1 MIGGGS
7 LALDLGSAVGYLL
20 LDTSNFK
27 KGLTTA
33 SQDMQTFFDK
43 STKAGDKMTALSSAM
58 GKVGSTLT
66 KTVTLPL
73 VGLGTLSVK
82 TAATFESAMSQV
94 QATMGLTADST
105 ADLNG
110 QTVNTMDALSS
121 LAKQMGAETKFSA
134 TEAAEA
140 INNMAMAGYTVNE
153 IYGALPEV
161 LNLASAGAL
170 DLDYA
175 TQLAANGLNVMGYG
189 TDRLSEL
196 SNKLAVTASSAY
208 GSVSDFGE
216 GLLVA
221 GGAAKSAN
229 LNFTD
234 IFTALGILGDA
245 GISAAEGGTKL
256 RNVILSLY
264 APTDV
269 AAEEL
274 NTLGI
279 QTQDANGN
287 VRDFQ
292 EVLKDLSGALDEL
305 SEADRINAINTI
317 FNKADIAGVN
327 ALLSNCTD
335 RWDELSST
343 IDNAG
348 DAAGQM
354 SDTQLNNLNGQLT
367 ILKSGLEGLAIAFG
381 EALLPLVK
389 DVTAFI
395 QSVVTWLNNL
405 NDEQVQ
411 TITKVLEF
419 AAALGPILLIGSKVV
434 AGLNSIATLITNFA
448 PLVTTFGSTVAG
460 LAAPILAVIA
470 VIAALKLAWD
480 NNFGGMRD
488 KLTEFADTVTDRV
501 TVIANFLQTV
511 FTAFMGVITELWNSN
526 WMNIRLIFEDVWN
539 AIETIFSSV
548 IAVLTNAIS
557 LFLNVITGNWSG
569 AWENIKAIFGAVW
582 DAIVSLLNLGLDSI
596 LNLFGVIL
604 PSIGQAATNAW
615 NAIKTAFVNVWNSI
629 IGWFKTAI
637 NDPEEILLTLVP
649 KMLAAG
655 AQIFN
660 SLWDGLKGVWESITS
675 WVSDCVD
682 WITEKVTF
690 WQNQSD
696 KVSQSSGSTNGSHAS
711 GLDYVPFDG
720 YRATL
725 HQGERVLT
733 QEENKYYNN
742 GYRSGGNTFNFYS
755 PEAIDAVTAAREFKK
770 VQRQLAEGVS

>member
-1 MIGGGS
+1 M
-7 LALDLGSAVGYLL
+7 ALDLGSAVGYLL

-58 GKVGSTLT
+58 RKTGSTLT

-73 VGLGTLSVK
+73 VGLGTVSVK

-105 ADLNG
+105 SELKG
-110 QTVNTMDALSS
+110 QTVNTMDSLSS

-140 INNMAMAGYTVNE
+140 LNNMAMAGYDVNE
-153 IYGALPEV
+153 IYDALPEV

-234 IFTALGILGDA
+234 TFTALGILGDA
-245 GISAAEGGTKL
+245 GISASEGGTKL

-264 APTDV
+264 APTDI

-274 NTLGI
+274 KTLGI
-279 QTQDANGN
+279 QTKDADGN
-287 VRDFQ
+287 VRNFQ
-292 EVLKDLSGALDEL
+292 DVLKDLSGALDGL
-305 SEADRINAINTI
+305 SESDRLNAINTI

-348 DAAGQM
+348 DAAEQM
-354 SDTQLNNLNGQLT
+354 SDTQLDNLNGQLT

-389 DVTAFI
+389 DVTAAI
-395 QSVVTWLNNL
+395 QAIVTWLNNL

-434 AGLNSIATLITNFA
+434 AGLNSIVTLITNFV
-448 PLVTTFGSTVAG
+448 PLVTAFGSTVAG

-470 VIAALKLAWD
+470 VIAAIKLAWD
-480 NNFGGMRD
+480 TNFGGMRD
-488 KLTEFADTVTDRV
+488 TLTEFMDTVIDRV
-501 TVIANFLQTV
+501 TVIVEFLQTI
-511 FTAFMGVITELWNSN
+511 FTAFIGVFIDNWQSN
-526 WMNIRLIFEDVWN
+526 WINIRLIFEETWN
-539 AIETIFSSV
+539 AIETVFGSV
-548 IAVLTNAIS
+548 IKVITNALS
-557 LFLNVITGNWSG
+557 LFLNVITLNWSG
-569 AWENIKAIFGAVW
+569 AWENIKSIFSAVW
-582 DAIVSLLNLGLDSI
+582 DAIGSLLNFALDLI
-596 LNLFGVIL
+596 LNDFVVVIPTLFM
-604 PSIGQAATNAW
+604 AATNAW
-615 NAIKTAFVNVWNSI
+615 NSIKDAFSQVWNAITS
-629 IGWFKTAI
+629 WFSGAI
-637 NDPEEILLTLVP
+637 NDPVRTVESI
-649 KMLAAG
+649 AG
-655 AQIFN
+655 ALFNAGVSIFS

-690 WQNQSD
+690 WQKQSD

-733 QEENKYYNN
+733 QEENKYYNS
-742 GYRSGGNTFNFYS
+742 GYRSGGDTFNFYS

>member
-1 MIGGGS
+1 M
-7 LALDLGSAVGYLL
+7 ALDLGSAVGYLL

-43 STKAGDKMTALSSAM
+43 STKAGDKMTALSSSM

-105 ADLNG
+105 SELNG

-140 INNMAMAGYTVNE
+140 INNMAMAGYGVNE

-229 LNFTD
+229 LDFTD

-264 APTDV
+264 APTDT

-292 EVLKDLSGALDEL
+292 DVLKDLSGALDGL
-305 SEADRINAINTI
+305 SESDRLNAINTI

-367 ILKSGLEGLAIAFG
+367 ILKSGLEGLGIAFG

-395 QSVVTWLNNL
+395 QSIVTWLNGL

-411 TITKVLEF
+411 TISRILEI
-419 AAALGPILLIGSKVV
+419 AAAVGPLLLIGSKVV
-434 AGLNSIATLITNFA
+434 NGLNSIATLVANFA
-448 PLVTTFGSTVAG
+448 PLLTTFGSTVAG
-460 LAAPILAVIA
+460 LAVPILAVVA

-480 NNFGGMRD
+480 TNFGGMRD
-488 KLTEFADTVTDRV
+488 TLTEFIDTVTDRV
-501 TVIANFLQTV
+501 TVIAEFLQTI
-511 FTAFMGVITELWNSN
+511 FTAFMGVLTNIWQSN

-539 AIETIFSSV
+539 VIETVFGSV
-548 IAVLTNAIS
+548 IEVITNALS

-569 AWENIKAIFGAVW
+569 AWENIKSIFSAVW
-582 DAIVSLLNLGLDSI
+582 DAIGSLLNLALDLI
-596 LNLFGVIL
+596 LNAFVVVIPKLFM
-604 PSIGQAATNAW
+604 AATNAW
-615 NAIKTAFVNVWNSI
+615 NSIKDAFSQVWDAIMS
-629 IGWFKTAI
+629 WFGEAI
-637 NDPEEILLTLVP
+637 NDPVGTVESI
-649 KMLAAG
+649 AG
-655 AQIFN
+655 ALFDAGASIFN
-660 SLWDGLKGVWESITS
+660 SLWDGLKSIWEGIVS
-675 WVSDCVD
+675 WVEDCVN
-682 WITEKVTF
+682 WISEKVKF
-690 WQNQSD
+690 WRDQSN
-696 KVSQSSGSTNGSHAS
+696 KVAQSSGSSNGSHAS

-733 QEENKYYNN
+733 QEENKRYNN
-742 GYRSGGNTFNFYS
+742 GYRSGGDTFNFYS

>member
-1 MIGGGS
+1 M
-7 LALDLGSAVGYLL
+7 ALDLGSAVGYLL
-20 LDTSNFK
+20 LDTSSFK

-43 STKAGDKMTALSSAM
+43 SAKAGDKMTALSSAM

-110 QTVNTMDALSS
+110 KTVNTMDSLSS

-134 TEAAEA
+134 TEAAAA
-140 INNMAMAGYTVNE
+140 INNMAMAGYNVNE

-229 LNFTD
+229 LDFTD

-245 GISAAEGGTKL
+245 GISASEGGTKL

-274 NTLGI
+274 KTLGI
-279 QTQDANGN
+279 KTKDADGN
-287 VRDFQ
+287 VRNFQ
-292 EVLKDLSGALDEL
+292 DVLKDLSGALDGL
-305 SEADRINAINTI
+305 SESDRLNAINTI

-434 AGLNSIATLITNFA
+434 AGLNSIVTLITNFV
-448 PLVTTFGSTVAG
+448 PLVTAFGSTVAG

-470 VIAALKLAWD
+470 VIAAIKLAWD
-480 NNFGGMRD
+480 TNFGGMRD
-488 KLTEFADTVTDRV
+488 TLTEFMDTVIDRV
-501 TVIANFLQTV
+501 TVIVEFLQTI
-511 FTAFMGVITELWNSN
+511 FTAFIGVFIDNWQSN
-526 WMNIRLIFEDVWN
+526 WINIRLIFEETWN
-539 AIETIFSSV
+539 AIETVFGSV
-548 IAVLTNAIS
+548 IKVITNALS
-557 LFLNVITGNWSG
+557 LFLNVITLNWSG
-569 AWENIKAIFGAVW
+569 AWENIKSIFIAVW
-582 DAIVSLLNLGLDSI
+582 DAIGSLLNLALDLI
-596 LNLFGVIL
+596 LNDFVVVIPTLFM
-604 PSIGQAATNAW
+604 AATNAW
-615 NAIKTAFVNVWNSI
+615 NSIKDAFSQVWNAITS
-629 IGWFKTAI
+629 WFSGAI
-637 NDPEEILLTLVP
+637 NDPVRTVESI
-649 KMLAAG
+649 AG
-655 AQIFN
+655 ALFNAGVSIFN

-690 WQNQSD
+690 WQKESD

-742 GYRSGGNTFNFYS
+742 GYRSGGDTFNFYS

>member
-1 MIGGGS
+1 M
-7 LALDLGSAVGYLL
+7 ALDLGSAVGYLL
-20 LDTSNFK
+20 LDTSSFR

-43 STKAGDKMTALSSAM
+43 SAKAGDKMTALSSAM
-58 GKVGSTLT
+58 GKAGSTLT

-73 VGLGTLSVK
+73 VGLGTISVK

-105 ADLNG
+105 SELKG
-110 QTVNTMDALSS
+110 QTVNTMDSLSS

-140 INNMAMAGYTVNE
+140 INNMAMAGYDVNE
-153 IYGALPEV
+153 VYDALPEV

-229 LNFTD
+229 LDFTD

-245 GISAAEGGTKL
+245 GISASEGGTKL

-264 APTDV
+264 APTDTG
-269 AAEEL
+269 AQKLEA
-274 NTLGI
+274 LGV
-279 QTQDANGN
+279 QTQDADGN

-292 EVLKDLSGALDEL
+292 DVLKDLSGALDGL
-305 SEADRINAINTI
+305 SESDRLNAINTI

-354 SDTQLNNLNGQLT
+354 SETQLDNLNGQLT

-395 QSVVTWLNNL
+395 QSLVTWLNNL
-405 NDEQVQ
+405 DESQVQ
-411 TITKVLEF
+411 TITKILEL
-419 AAALGPILLIGSKVV
+419 AAAIGPILLIGSKIV
-434 AGLNSIATLITNFA
+434 AGINMLTTLF
-448 PLVTTFGSTVAG
+448 TTFGPIVATIGSTVAG
-460 LAAPILAVIA
+460 IAAPILAVIA
-470 VIAALKLAWD
+470 AIVALKLAWD
-480 NNFGGMRD
+480 TNFGGMRD
-488 KLTEFADTVTDRV
+488 TIMNFISTVIDRV
-501 TVIANFLQTV
+501 TVIASFLQSA
-511 FTAFMGVITELWNSN
+511 FTTMMTVITGLWNSN

-539 AIETIFSSV
+539 AIETIFGSV
-548 IAVLTNAIS
+548 VTILTSAIS

-582 DAIVSLLNLGLDSI
+582 DAIVSLLNLGLDAI

-615 NAIKTAFVNVWNSI
+615 NAIKDAFLNVWDAIMS
-629 IGWFKTAI
+629 WFKEAI
-637 NDPEEILLTLVP
+637 HDPEETILGIADALFN
-649 KMLAAG
+649 AG
-655 AQIFN
+655 ASIFT
-660 SLWDGLKGVWESITS
+660 SLWDGLKSIWSSITS
-675 WVSDCVD
+675 WVSDCVG
-682 WITEKVTF
+682 WITEKVSF
-690 WQNQSD
+690 WQDQSS
-696 KVSQSSGSTNGSHAS
+696 KVSQSSGSSNGSHAS

-733 QEENKYYNN
+733 QEENKLYNN
-742 GYRSGGNTFNFYS
+742 GYRSGGDTFNFYS

>member
-1 MIGGGS
+1 M
-7 LALDLGSAVGYLL
+7 ALDLGSAVGYLL
-20 LDTSNFK
+20 LDTSSFK

-58 GKVGSTLT
+58 GKAGSTLT

-73 VGLGTLSVK
+73 VGLGTISVK

-105 ADLNG
+105 SELKG
-110 QTVNTMDALSS
+110 QTVNTMDSLSS

-140 INNMAMAGYTVNE
+140 INNMAMAGYDVNE

-170 DLDYA
+170 DLDYT

-229 LNFTD
+229 LDFTD

-245 GISAAEGGTKL
+245 GISASEGGTKL

-264 APTDV
+264 APTDT

-274 NTLGI
+274 KTLGI
-279 QTQDANGN
+279 QTQDADGN
-287 VRDFQ
+287 VRNFQ
-292 EVLKDLSGALDEL
+292 DVLKELSGALDGL
-305 SEADRINAINTI
+305 SESDRLNAINTI

-354 SDTQLNNLNGQLT
+354 SDTQLDNLNGQLT

-395 QSVVTWLNNL
+395 QSLVTWLNNL
-405 NDEQVQ
+405 DESQVQ
-411 TITKVLEF
+411 TIARILEL
-419 AAALGPILLIGSKVV
+419 AAAIGPILLIGSKIV
-434 AGLNSIATLITNFA
+434 AGINMLTTLF
-448 PLVTTFGSTVAG
+448 TTFGPIVATIGSTVAG
-460 LAAPILAVIA
+460 IAAPILAVIA
-470 VIAALKLAWD
+470 AIVALKLAWD
-480 NNFGGMRD
+480 TNFGGMRD
-488 KLTEFADTVTDRV
+488 TIMSFISTVIDRV
-501 TVIANFLQTV
+501 TVIASFLQSA
-511 FTAFMGVITELWNSN
+511 FTAMMAIITELWNSN

-539 AIETIFSSV
+539 AIETIFGSV
-548 IAVLTNAIS
+548 VTIITSAIS

-582 DAIVSLLNLGLDSI
+582 DAIVSLLNLGLDAI

-615 NAIKTAFVNVWNSI
+615 NAIKDAFLNVWDAIMS
-629 IGWFKTAI
+629 WFKEAI
-637 NDPEEILLTLVP
+637 HDPEETILGIADALFN
-649 KMLAAG
+649 AG
-655 AQIFN
+655 ASIFT
-660 SLWDGLKGVWESITS
+660 SLWNGLKSIWSSITS
-675 WVSDCVD
+675 WVSDCVS
-682 WITEKVTF
+682 WITEKVSF
-690 WQNQSD
+690 WQDQSS
-696 KVSQSSGSTNGSHAS
+696 KVSQSSGSSNGSHAS

-733 QEENKYYNN
+733 QEENKRYNN
-742 GYRSGGNTFNFYS
+742 GYRSGGDTFNFYS
-755 PEAIDAVTAAREFKK
+755 PESIDAVTAAREFKK

>member
-1 MIGGGS
+1 M
-7 LALDLGSAVGYLL
+7 ALDLGSAVGYLL
-20 LDTSNFK
+20 LDTSSFR

-43 STKAGDKMTALSSAM
+43 SAKAGDKMTALSSAM
-58 GKVGSTLT
+58 GKAGSTLT

-73 VGLGTLSVK
+73 VGLGTISVK

-105 ADLNG
+105 SELKG
-110 QTVNTMDALSS
+110 QTVNTMDSLSS

-140 INNMAMAGYTVNE
+140 INNMAMAGYDVNE
-153 IYGALPEV
+153 VYDALPEV

-229 LNFTD
+229 LDFTD

-245 GISAAEGGTKL
+245 GISASEGGTKL

-264 APTDV
+264 APTDI
-269 AAEEL
+269 AAKEL
-274 NTLGI
+274 KTLGI
-279 QTQDANGN
+279 QTKDADGN
-287 VRDFQ
+287 VRNFQ
-292 EVLKDLSGALDEL
+292 DVLKDLNGALDGL
-305 SEADRINAINTI
+305 SEPDRLNAINTI

-354 SDTQLNNLNGQLT
+354 SDTQLDNLNGQLT

-395 QSVVTWLNNL
+395 QSIVTWLNNL
-405 NDEQVQ
+405 NESQVQ
-411 TITKVLEF
+411 TIARILEL
-419 AAALGPILLIGSKVV
+419 AAAIGPILLIGSKIV
-434 AGLNSIATLITNFA
+434 AGINMLTTLF
-448 PLVTTFGSTVAG
+448 TTFGPIVATIGTTVAG
-460 LAAPILAVIA
+460 IAAPILAVIA
-470 VIAALKLAWD
+470 AIVALKLAWD
-480 NNFGGMRD
+480 TNFGGMRD
-488 KLTEFADTVTDRV
+488 TIMSFISTVIDRV
-501 TVIANFLQTV
+501 TVIASFLQSA
-511 FTAFMGVITELWNSN
+511 FTTMMTIITELWNSN

-539 AIETIFSSV
+539 AIETIFGSV
-548 IAVLTNAIS
+548 VTIITSAIS

-582 DAIVSLLNLGLDSI
+582 DAIVSLLNLGLDAI

-615 NAIKTAFVNVWNSI
+615 NAIKDAFLNVWDAIMS
-629 IGWFKTAI
+629 WFKEAI
-637 NDPEEILLTLVP
+637 HDPEETILGIADALFN
-649 KMLAAG
+649 AG
-655 AQIFN
+655 ASIFT
-660 SLWDGLKGVWESITS
+660 SLWNGLKSIWSSITS
-675 WVSDCVD
+675 WVSDCVS
-682 WITEKVTF
+682 WITEKVSF
-690 WQNQSD
+690 WQDQSS
-696 KVSQSSGSTNGSHAS
+696 KVSQSSGSSNGSHAS

-733 QEENKYYNN
+733 KEENKRYNN
-742 GYRSGGNTFNFYS
+742 GYRSGGDTFNFYS
-755 PEAIDAVTAAREFKK
+755 PESIDAVTAAREFKK

>member
-1 MIGGGS
+1 M
-7 LALDLGSAVGYLL
+7 ALDLGSAVGYLL
-20 LDTSNFK
+20 LDTSSFK

-43 STKAGDKMTALSSAM
+43 SAKAGDKMTALSSAM

-105 ADLNG
+105 SELNG

-134 TEAAEA
+134 TEAAAA
-140 INNMAMAGYTVNE
+140 INNMAMAGYNVNE

-229 LNFTD
+229 LDFTD

-245 GISAAEGGTKL
+245 GISASEGGTKL

-279 QTQDANGN
+279 QTKDADGN
-287 VRDFQ
+287 VRNFQ
-292 EVLKDLSGALDEL
+292 DVLKDLSGALDGL
-305 SEADRINAINTI
+305 SESDRLNAINTI

-448 PLVTTFGSTVAG
+448 PLVSAFGSTIAG
-460 LAAPILAVIA
+460 LAAPILAVIGII
-470 VIAALKLAWD
+470 VALKLAWD

-690 WQNQSD
+690 WQDQSS

-733 QEENKYYNN
+733 QEENKYYNS
-742 GYRSGGNTFNFYS
+742 GYRSGGDTFNFYS

>member
-1 MIGGGS
+1 M
-7 LALDLGSAVGYLL
+7 ALDLGSAVGYLL

-105 ADLNG
+105 SELNG
-110 QTVNTMDALSS
+110 QTVNTMDSLSS

-140 INNMAMAGYTVNE
+140 INNMAMAGYDVNE

-229 LNFTD
+229 LDFTD

-264 APTDV
+264 APTDT
-269 AAEEL
+269 AAKEL
-274 NTLGI
+274 STLGI
-279 QTQDANGN
+279 ETQDTNGN

-292 EVLKDLSGALDEL
+292 DVLKDLSGALDGL
-305 SEADRINAINTI
+305 SESDRLEAINTI

-335 RWDELSST
+335 RWDELSAT

-354 SDTQLNNLNGQLT
+354 SETQLDNLNGQLT

-395 QSVVTWLNNL
+395 QNVVTWLNNL

-411 TITKVLEF
+411 TITRILEI
-419 AAALGPILLIGSKVV
+419 AAAVGPILLIGSKVV
-434 AGLNSIATLITNFA
+434 AGLNSIATLIGNFA

-470 VIAALKLAWD
+470 VIVALKLAWD
-480 NNFGGMRD
+480 TNFGGMRD
-488 KLTEFADTVTDRV
+488 TLTEFISTVTDRV
-501 TVIANFLQTV
+501 TVIAEFLQTV

-539 AIETIFSSV
+539 AIETIFGSV
-548 IAVLTNAIS
+548 VTVITSALS
-557 LFLNVITGNWSG
+557 LFLNIITGNWSG
-569 AWENIKAIFGAVW
+569 AWENIKSIFSAVW
-582 DAIVSLLNLGLDSI
+582 DAIVSVFNLALDAI

-604 PSIGQAATNAW
+604 PSIGQAATNVI
-615 NAIKTAFVNVWNSI
+615 NAVSDAFVNAWNSI
-629 IGWFKTAI
+629 VEWFTTAVQ
-637 NDPEEILLTLVP
+637 DPVQTIESI
-649 KMLAAG
+649 KDAMFSAG
-655 AQIFN
+655 ASAFTA
-660 SLWDGLKGVWESITS
+660 LWDGLKGIWESITS
-675 WVSDCVD
+675 WVSECVS
-682 WITEKVTF
+682 WITKKVKF
-690 WQNQSD
+690 WQDQSG
-696 KVSQSSGSTNGSHAS
+696 KVSQSSGSNGSHAS

-733 QEENKYYNN
+733 QEENKRYSS
-742 GYRSGGNTFNFYS
+742 GYGSGGDTFNFYS

>member
-1 MIGGGS
+1 M
-7 LALDLGSAVGYLL
+7 ALDLGSAVGYLL

-58 GKVGSTLT
+58 RKVGSTLT

-110 QTVNTMDALSS
+110 QTVNTMDSLSS

-140 INNMAMAGYTVNE
+140 INNMAMAGYDVNE

-229 LNFTD
+229 LDFTD

-279 QTQDANGN
+279 QTQDADGN

-292 EVLKDLSGALDEL
+292 EVLKDLSGALDGL
-305 SEADRINAINTI
+305 SESDRLNAINTI

-381 EALLPLVK
+381 EAFLPLVK
-389 DVTAFI
+389 DVTEFI
-395 QSVVTWLNNL
+395 QNVVTWLNNL

-411 TITKVLEF
+411 TIARILEV
-419 AAALGPILLIGSKVV
+419 AAAVGPLLLIGSKVV
-434 AGLNSIATLITNFA
+434 AGINALTTLFTNFGPIVATFGTTLAGIAT
-448 PLVTTFGSTVAG
+448 
-460 LAAPILAVIA
+460 PILAVVA

-480 NNFGGMRD
+480 TNFGGMQD
-488 KLTEFADTVTDRV
+488 TITMFISTVTDRV
-501 TVIANFLQTV
+501 TVIAKFLQKA
-511 FTAFMGVITELWNSN
+511 FTAFMSVITKLWNSN

-539 AIETIFSSV
+539 AIETIFGSV
-548 IAVLTNAIS
+548 VTVITSALS
-557 LFLNVITGNWSG
+557 LFLNLITGNWSG
-569 AWENIKAIFGAVW
+569 AWENIKSIFSAVW
-582 DAIVSLLNLGLDSI
+582 DAIGSLLTLALDRI
-596 LNLFGVIL
+596 LNAFVVIIPSLFM
-604 PSIGQAATNAW
+604 AATNAW
-615 NAIKTAFVNVWNSI
+615 NSIKDAFSQVWDAIIS
-629 IGWFKTAI
+629 WFNGAI
-637 NDPEEILLTLVP
+637 NDPVGTVESIAVALFN
-649 KMLAAG
+649 AG
-655 AQIFN
+655 ASIFN
-660 SLWDGLKGVWESITS
+660 SLWEGLKSIWGGITS
-675 WVSDCVD
+675 WVEGCVS
-682 WITEKVTF
+682 WISEKVQF
-690 WQNQSD
+690 WRDQSN
-696 KVSQSSGSTNGSHAS
+696 KVAQSSGSSNGSHAS

-733 QEENKYYNN
+733 QEENKRYNN
-742 GYRSGGNTFNFYS
+742 GYRSGGDTFNFYS
-755 PEAIDAVTAAREFKK
+755 PQAIDAVTAAREFKK

>member
-1 MIGGGS
+1 M
-7 LALDLGSAVGYLL
+7 ALDLGSAVGYLL
-20 LDTSNFK
+20 LDTSSFK
-27 KGLTTA
+27 KGLATA

-58 GKVGSTLT
+58 GKTGSTLT

-73 VGLGTLSVK
+73 VGLGTVSVK

-105 ADLNG
+105 SELKG
-110 QTVNTMDALSS
+110 QTVNTMDSLSS

-140 INNMAMAGYTVNE
+140 INNMAMAGYNVNE
-153 IYGALPEV
+153 VYDALPEV

-229 LNFTD
+229 LDFTD

-245 GISAAEGGTKL
+245 GISASEGGTKL

-264 APTDV
+264 APTDI
-269 AAEEL
+269 AAKEL
-274 NTLGI
+274 KTLGI
-279 QTQDANGN
+279 QTKDADGN
-287 VRDFQ
+287 VRNFQ
-292 EVLKDLSGALDEL
+292 DVLKDLNGAFDGL
-305 SEADRINAINTI
+305 SESDRLNAINTI

-354 SDTQLNNLNGQLT
+354 SDTQLDNLNGQLT

-395 QSVVTWLNNL
+395 QSIVTWLNNL
-405 NDEQVQ
+405 NESQVQ
-411 TITKVLEF
+411 TIARILEL
-419 AAALGPILLIGSKVV
+419 AAAIGPILLIGSKIV
-434 AGLNSIATLITNFA
+434 AGINMLTTLF
-448 PLVTTFGSTVAG
+448 TTFGPIVATIGTTVAG
-460 LAAPILAVIA
+460 IAAPILAVIA
-470 VIAALKLAWD
+470 AIVALKLAWD
-480 NNFGGMRD
+480 TNFGGMRD
-488 KLTEFADTVTDRV
+488 TIMSFISTVIDRV
-501 TVIANFLQTV
+501 TVIASFLQSA
-511 FTAFMGVITELWNSN
+511 FTTMMTIITELWNSN

-539 AIETIFSSV
+539 AIETIFGSV
-548 IAVLTNAIS
+548 VTIITSAIS

-582 DAIVSLLNLGLDSI
+582 DAIVSLLNLGLDAI

-615 NAIKTAFVNVWNSI
+615 NAIKDAFLNVWDAIMS
-629 IGWFKTAI
+629 WFKEAI
-637 NDPEEILLTLVP
+637 HDPEETIFGIADALFN
-649 KMLAAG
+649 AG
-655 AQIFN
+655 ASIFT
-660 SLWDGLKGVWESITS
+660 SLWNGLKSIWSSITS
-675 WVSDCVD
+675 WVSDCVS
-682 WITEKVTF
+682 WITEKVSF
-690 WQNQSD
+690 WQDQSS
-696 KVSQSSGSTNGSHAS
+696 KVSQSSGSSNGSHAS

-733 QEENKYYNN
+733 QEENKRYNN
-742 GYRSGGNTFNFYS
+742 GYRSGGDTFNFYS
-755 PEAIDAVTAAREFKK
+755 PESIDAVTAAREFKK

>member
-1 MIGGGS
+1 M
-7 LALDLGSAVGYLL
+7 ALDLGSAVGYLL
-20 LDTSNFK
+20 LDTSSFK
-27 KGLTTA
+27 KGLATA

-82 TAATFESAMSQV
+82 TASTFESAMSQV

-105 ADLNG
+105 SELNG

-140 INNMAMAGYTVNE
+140 INNMAMAGYSVE
-153 IYGALPEV
+153 EVYSALPEV

-170 DLDYA
+170 NLDYA

-189 TDRLSEL
+189 TDHLSEL

-292 EVLKDLSGALDEL
+292 EVLKDLSGALDGL

-448 PLVTTFGSTVAG
+448 PLVTTFGSTIAG

-470 VIAALKLAWD
+470 IIVALKLAWD

-548 IAVLTNAIS
+548 IAILTNAIS

-690 WQNQSD
+690 WQNQSN

-733 QEENKYYNN
+733 QEENKYYNS

-755 PEAIDAVTAAREFKK
+755 PEAIDAITAAREFKK

>member
-1 MIGGGS
+1 M
-7 LALDLGSAVGYLL
+7 ALDLGSAVGYLL
-20 LDTSNFK
+20 LDTSSFK
-27 KGLTTA
+27 KGLATA

-58 GKVGSTLT
+58 GKTGSTLT

-73 VGLGTLSVK
+73 VGLGTVSVK

-105 ADLNG
+105 SELKG
-110 QTVNTMDALSS
+110 QTVNTMDSLSS

-140 INNMAMAGYTVNE
+140 INNMAMAGYDVNE
-153 IYGALPEV
+153 VYDALPEV

-170 DLDYA
+170 NLDYA

-245 GISAAEGGTKL
+245 GISASEGGTKL

-264 APTDV
+264 APTDT

-274 NTLGI
+274 KTLGI
-279 QTQDANGN
+279 QTKDADGN
-287 VRDFQ
+287 VQNFQ
-292 EVLKDLSGALDEL
+292 DVLKNLSGALDGL
-305 SEADRINAINTI
+305 SESDRLNAINTI

-354 SDTQLNNLNGQLT
+354 SDTHLDNLNGQLT

-395 QSVVTWLNNL
+395 QSIVTWLNNL
-405 NDEQVQ
+405 NESQVQ
-411 TITKVLEF
+411 TIARILEL
-419 AAALGPILLIGSKVV
+419 AAAIGPILLIGSKIV
-434 AGLNSIATLITNFA
+434 AGINMLTTLF
-448 PLVTTFGSTVAG
+448 TTFGPIVATIGTTVAG
-460 LAAPILAVIA
+460 IAAPILAVIA
-470 VIAALKLAWD
+470 AIVALKLAWD
-480 NNFGGMRD
+480 TNFGDMRD
-488 KLTEFADTVTDRV
+488 TIMSFISTVIDRV
-501 TVIANFLQTV
+501 TVIASFLQSA
-511 FTAFMGVITELWNSN
+511 FTTMMTIITELWNSN

-539 AIETIFSSV
+539 AIETIFGSV
-548 IAVLTNAIS
+548 VTIITSAIS

-582 DAIVSLLNLGLDSI
+582 DAIVSLLNLGLDAI

-615 NAIKTAFVNVWNSI
+615 NAIKDAFLNVWDAIMS
-629 IGWFKTAI
+629 WFKEAI
-637 NDPEEILLTLVP
+637 HDPEETILGIADALFN
-649 KMLAAG
+649 AG
-655 AQIFN
+655 ASIFT
-660 SLWDGLKGVWESITS
+660 SLWNGLKSIWSSITS
-675 WVSDCVD
+675 WVSDCVS
-682 WITEKVTF
+682 WITEKVSF
-690 WQNQSD
+690 WQDQSS
-696 KVSQSSGSTNGSHAS
+696 KVSQSSGSSNGSHAS

-733 QEENKYYNN
+733 QEENKYYNS
-742 GYRSGGNTFNFYS
+742 GYRSGGDTFNFYS
-755 PEAIDAVTAAREFKK
+755 PESIDAVTAAREFKK

>member
-1 MIGGGS
+1 M
-7 LALDLGSAVGYLL
+7 ALDLGSAVGYLL

-58 GKVGSTLT
+58 RKTGSTLT

-73 VGLGTLSVK
+73 VGLGTVSVK

-105 ADLNG
+105 SELKG
-110 QTVNTMDALSS
+110 QTVNTMDSLSS

-140 INNMAMAGYTVNE
+140 LNNMAMAGYDVNE
-153 IYGALPEV
+153 IYDALPEV

-234 IFTALGILGDA
+234 TFTALGILGDA
-245 GISAAEGGTKL
+245 GISASEGGTKL

-264 APTDV
+264 APTDI

-274 NTLGI
+274 KTLGI
-279 QTQDANGN
+279 QTKDADGN
-287 VRDFQ
+287 VRNFQ
-292 EVLKDLSGALDEL
+292 DVLKDLSGALDGL
-305 SEADRINAINTI
+305 SESDRLNAINTI

-348 DAAGQM
+348 DAAEQM
-354 SDTQLNNLNGQLT
+354 SDTQLDNLNGQLT

-389 DVTAFI
+389 DVTAAI
-395 QSVVTWLNNL
+395 QAIVTWLNNL

-434 AGLNSIATLITNFA
+434 AGLNSIVTLITNFV
-448 PLVTTFGSTVAG
+448 PLVTAFGSTVAG

-470 VIAALKLAWD
+470 VIAAIKLAWD
-480 NNFGGMRD
+480 TNFGGMRD
-488 KLTEFADTVTDRV
+488 TLTEFMDTVIDRV
-501 TVIANFLQTV
+501 TVIVEFLQTI
-511 FTAFMGVITELWNSN
+511 FTAFIGVFIDNWQSN
-526 WMNIRLIFEDVWN
+526 WINIRLIFEETWN
-539 AIETIFSSV
+539 AIETVFGSV
-548 IAVLTNAIS
+548 IKVITNALS
-557 LFLNVITGNWSG
+557 LFLNVITLNWSG
-569 AWENIKAIFGAVW
+569 AWENIKSIFSAVW
-582 DAIVSLLNLGLDSI
+582 DAIGSLLNLALDLI
-596 LNLFGVIL
+596 LNDFVVVIPTLFM
-604 PSIGQAATNAW
+604 AATNAW
-615 NAIKTAFVNVWNSI
+615 NSIKDAFSQVWNAITS
-629 IGWFKTAI
+629 WFSGAI
-637 NDPEEILLTLVP
+637 NDPVRTVESI
-649 KMLAAG
+649 AG
-655 AQIFN
+655 ALFNAGVSIFS

-690 WQNQSD
+690 WQKQSD

-733 QEENKYYNN
+733 QEENKYYNS
-742 GYRSGGNTFNFYS
+742 GYRSGGDTFNFYS

>member
-1 MIGGGS
+1 M
-7 LALDLGSAVGYLL
+7 ALDLGSAVGYLL
-20 LDTSNFK
+20 LDTSSFK
-27 KGLTTA
+27 KGLATA

-94 QATMGLTADST
+94 QATMGLTKDST
-105 ADLNG
+105 AELNG
-110 QTVNTMDALSS
+110 QTVNTMDSLSS

-140 INNMAMAGYTVNE
+140 INNMAMAGYSVDE
-153 IYGALPEV
+153 VYSALPEV

-170 DLDYA
+170 NLDYA

-189 TDRLSEL
+189 TDRLAEL

-229 LNFTD
+229 LDFTD

-245 GISAAEGGTKL
+245 GISASEGGTKL

-264 APTDV
+264 APTDT

-274 NTLGI
+274 ETLGI
-279 QTQDANGN
+279 QTQDADGN
-287 VRDFQ
+287 VRSFQ
-292 EVLKDLSGALDEL
+292 DVLKELSGALDGL
-305 SEADRINAINTI
+305 SESDRLNAINTI

-354 SDTQLNNLNGQLT
+354 SETQLDNLNGQLT

-389 DVTAFI
+389 DVTAAI
-395 QSVVTWLNNL
+395 QAIVTWLNSL

-411 TITKVLEF
+411 TITRILEV
-419 AAALGPILLIGSKVV
+419 AAAVGPLLLIGSKVV
-434 AGLNSIATLITNFA
+434 AGLNSIAYLITNFA
-448 PLVTTFGSTVAG
+448 PLVTAFGSTVAG

-480 NNFGGMRD
+480 TNFGGMQD
-488 KLTEFADTVTDRV
+488 TLTEFIATVTDRV
-501 TVIANFLQTV
+501 TVIAEFLQTI
-511 FTAFMGVITELWNSN
+511 FTAFISVFIDNWQSN
-526 WMNIRLIFEDVWN
+526 WINIRLIFEDTWN
-539 AIETIFSSV
+539 AIETVFGSV
-548 IAVLTNAIS
+548 IEVITNVLS
-557 LFLNVITGNWSG
+557 LFLNVITLNWSG
-569 AWENIKAIFGAVW
+569 AWENIKSIFSAVW
-582 DAIVSLLNLGLDSI
+582 DAIGSLLNLALDLI
-596 LNLFGVIL
+596 LNDFIVVIPTLFM
-604 PSIGQAATNAW
+604 AATNAW
-615 NAIKTAFVNVWNSI
+615 NSIKDAFSQVWDSI
-629 IGWFKTAI
+629 MSWFNGAI
-637 NDPEEILLTLVP
+637 NDPVGTVDSI
-649 KMLAAG
+649 AG
-655 AQIFN
+655 ALFNAGASIFN

-690 WQNQSD
+690 WQKQSY

-733 QEENKYYNN
+733 QEENKYYNS

>member
-27 KGLTTA
+27 KSLTTA

-58 GKVGSTLT
+58 GKAGSTLT

-105 ADLNG
+105 SELNG
-110 QTVNTMDALSS
+110 QTVNTMDSLSS

-140 INNMAMAGYTVNE
+140 INNMAMAGYDVNE

-292 EVLKDLSGALDEL
+292 EVLKDLSGALDGL

-348 DAAGQM
+348 DAAEQM
-354 SDTQLNNLNGQLT
+354 SDTQLDNLNGQLT
-367 ILKSGLEGLAIAFG
+367 ILMSGLEGLAIAFG

-448 PLVTTFGSTVAG
+448 PLVSAFGSTIAG
-460 LAAPILAVIA
+460 LAVPILAVIGI
-470 VIAALKLAWD
+470 IAALKLAWD

-690 WQNQSD
+690 WQKQSD

-733 QEENKYYNN
+733 QEENKYYNS
-742 GYRSGGNTFNFYS
+742 GYRSGGDTFNFYS

>member
-1 MIGGGS
+1 M
-7 LALDLGSAVGYLL
+7 ALDLGSAVGYLL

-105 ADLNG
+105 SELNG
-110 QTVNTMDALSS
+110 QTVNTMDSLSS

-140 INNMAMAGYTVNE
+140 INNMAMAGYDVNE

-292 EVLKDLSGALDEL
+292 EVLKDLSGALDGL

-389 DVTAFI
+389 DVTTFVQNI
-395 QSVVTWLNNL
+395 VTWLNNL

-411 TITKVLEF
+411 TIAKILEV
-419 AAALGPILLIGSKVV
+419 AAAVGPLLLIGSKVV
-434 AGLNSIATLITNFA
+434 AGLNSIAALITNFA
-448 PLVTTFGSTVAG
+448 PLVATFGSTIAG

-470 VIAALKLAWD
+470 IIAALKLAWD
-480 NNFGGMRD
+480 TNFGGMRD
-488 KLTEFADTVTDRV
+488 TLTEFIDTVTDRV
-501 TVIANFLQTV
+501 TVIAEFLQTI
-511 FTAFMGVITELWNSN
+511 FTAFMGVLTNIWQSN
-526 WMNIRLIFEDVWN
+526 WMNIQLIFEDVWN
-539 AIETIFSSV
+539 IIQTVFGSV
-548 IAVLTNAIS
+548 IAVITNALS

-569 AWENIKAIFGAVW
+569 AWENIKSIFSAVW
-582 DAIVSLLNLGLDSI
+582 DAIASLLTFALDLI
-596 LNLFGVIL
+596 LNTFVVVIPKLFM
-604 PSIGQAATNAW
+604 AATNAW
-615 NAIKTAFVNVWNSI
+615 NSIKDAFSQVWDAITS
-629 IGWFKTAI
+629 WFSEAI
-637 NDPEEILLTLVP
+637 NDPVATVESI
-649 KMLAAG
+649 AG
-655 AQIFN
+655 ALFDAGASIFN
-660 SLWDGLKGVWESITS
+660 SLWDGLKSIWEGIVS
-675 WVSDCVD
+675 WVEDCVS
-682 WITEKVTF
+682 WISEKVQF
-690 WQNQSD
+690 WRDQSN
-696 KVSQSSGSTNGSHAS
+696 KVAQSSGSSNGSHAS
-711 GLDYVPFDG
+711 GLDYVPFNG

-733 QEENKYYNN
+733 QEENKRYND
-742 GYRSGGNTFNFYS
+742 GYRSGGDTFNFYS

>member
-1 MIGGGS
+1 M
-7 LALDLGSAVGYLL
+7 ALDLGSAVGYLL
-20 LDTSNFK
+20 LDTSSFR

-43 STKAGDKMTALSSAM
+43 SAKAGDKMTALSSAM
-58 GKVGSTLT
+58 GKAGSTLT

-73 VGLGTLSVK
+73 VGLGTISVK

-105 ADLNG
+105 SELKG
-110 QTVNTMDALSS
+110 QTVNTMDSLSS

-140 INNMAMAGYTVNE
+140 INNMAMAGYDVNE
-153 IYGALPEV
+153 VYDALPEV

-229 LNFTD
+229 LDFTD

-245 GISAAEGGTKL
+245 GISASEGGTKL

-264 APTDV
+264 APTDI
-269 AAEEL
+269 AAKEL
-274 NTLGI
+274 KTLGI
-279 QTQDANGN
+279 QTKDADGN
-287 VRDFQ
+287 VRNFQ
-292 EVLKDLSGALDEL
+292 DVLKDLNGALDGL
-305 SEADRINAINTI
+305 SESDRLNAINTI

-354 SDTQLNNLNGQLT
+354 SDTQLDNLNGQLI

-395 QSVVTWLNNL
+395 QSIVTWLNNL
-405 NDEQVQ
+405 NESQVQ
-411 TITKVLEF
+411 TIARILEL
-419 AAALGPILLIGSKVV
+419 AAAIGPILLIGSKIV
-434 AGLNSIATLITNFA
+434 AGINMLTTLF
-448 PLVTTFGSTVAG
+448 TTFGPIVATIGTTVAG
-460 LAAPILAVIA
+460 IAAPILAVIA
-470 VIAALKLAWD
+470 AIVALKLAWD
-480 NNFGGMRD
+480 TNFGGMRD
-488 KLTEFADTVTDRV
+488 TIMSFISTVIDRV
-501 TVIANFLQTV
+501 TVIASFLQSA
-511 FTAFMGVITELWNSN
+511 FTTMMTIITELWNSN

-539 AIETIFSSV
+539 AIETIFGSV
-548 IAVLTNAIS
+548 VTIITSAIS

-582 DAIVSLLNLGLDSI
+582 DAIVSLLNLGLDAI

-615 NAIKTAFVNVWNSI
+615 NAIKDAFLNVWDAIMS
-629 IGWFKTAI
+629 WFKEAI
-637 NDPEEILLTLVP
+637 HDPEETILGIADALFN
-649 KMLAAG
+649 AG
-655 AQIFN
+655 ASIFT
-660 SLWDGLKGVWESITS
+660 SLWNGLKSIWSSITS
-675 WVSDCVD
+675 WVSDCVS
-682 WITEKVTF
+682 WITEKVSF
-690 WQNQSD
+690 WQDQSS
-696 KVSQSSGSTNGSHAS
+696 KVSQSSGSSNGSHAS

-733 QEENKYYNN
+733 QEENKYYNS
-742 GYRSGGNTFNFYS
+742 GYKSGGDTFNFYS
-755 PEAIDAVTAAREFKK
+755 PETIDAVTAAREFKK

>member
-1 MIGGGS
+1 M
-7 LALDLGSAVGYLL
+7 ALDLGSAVGYLL
-20 LDTSNFK
+20 LDTSSFK

-58 GKVGSTLT
+58 RKTGSTLT

-73 VGLGTLSVK
+73 VGLGTVSVK

-105 ADLNG
+105 SELKG
-110 QTVNTMDALSS
+110 QTVNTMDSLSS

-140 INNMAMAGYTVNE
+140 INNMAMAGYDVNE
-153 IYGALPEV
+153 VYAALPEV

-245 GISAAEGGTKL
+245 GISASEGGTKL

-264 APTDV
+264 APTDT

-274 NTLGI
+274 KTLGI
-279 QTQDANGN
+279 QTKDADGN
-287 VRDFQ
+287 VRNFQ
-292 EVLKDLSGALDEL
+292 DVLKDLSGSLDGL
-305 SEADRINAINTI
+305 SESDRLNAINTI

-348 DAAGQM
+348 DAAEQM
-354 SDTQLNNLNGQLT
+354 SDTQLDNLNGQLT
-367 ILKSGLEGLAIAFG
+367 ILMSGLEGLAIAFG

-405 NDEQVQ
+405 NDEQIQ

-434 AGLNSIATLITNFA
+434 AGLNSIVTLITNFA
-448 PLVTTFGSTVAG
+448 PLVSAFGSTIAG

-470 VIAALKLAWD
+470 IIVALKLAWD
-480 NNFGGMRD
+480 NNFGGMQD

-615 NAIKTAFVNVWNSI
+615 NAIKTAFVNVWNAIMS
-629 IGWFKTAI
+629 WFKEAI
-637 NDPEEILLTLVP
+637 HDPEGTILGIADALFN
-649 KMLAAG
+649 AG
-655 AQIFN
+655 ASIFT
-660 SLWDGLKGVWESITS
+660 SLWNGLKSIWSSITS

-690 WQNQSD
+690 WQKQSD

-733 QEENKYYNN
+733 QEENKYYNS
-742 GYRSGGNTFNFYS
+742 GYRSGGDTFNFYS

>member
-1 MIGGGS
+1 M
-7 LALDLGSAVGYLL
+7 ALDLGSAVGYLL

-73 VGLGTLSVK
+73 VGLGTVSVK

-105 ADLNG
+105 SELND
-110 QTVNTMDALSS
+110 QTVNTMDSLSS

-140 INNMAMAGYTVNE
+140 INNMAMAGYDVNE

-234 IFTALGILGDA
+234 VFTALGILGDA

-292 EVLKDLSGALDEL
+292 EVLKDLSGALDGL

-348 DAAGQM
+348 DAAEQM
-354 SDTQLNNLNGQLT
+354 SDTQLDNLNGQLT
-367 ILKSGLEGLAIAFG
+367 ILMSGLEGLAIAFG

-434 AGLNSIATLITNFA
+434 TGLNSIVTLITNFA
-448 PLVTTFGSTVAG
+448 PLVSAFGSTIAG
-460 LAAPILAVIA
+460 LAAPILAVVAII
-470 VIAALKLAWD
+470 VALKLAWD

-548 IAVLTNAIS
+548 IAVLTNTIS

-690 WQNQSD
+690 WQKQSD

-733 QEENKYYNN
+733 QEENKYYNS
-742 GYRSGGNTFNFYS
+742 GYKSSGNTFNFYS

>member
-1 MIGGGS
+1 M
-7 LALDLGSAVGYLL
+7 ALDLGSAVGYLL
-20 LDTSNFK
+20 LDTSSFK

-43 STKAGDKMTALSSAM
+43 STKAGDKMTALSSGM
-58 GKVGSTLT
+58 GKFGSTLT

-73 VGLGTLSVK
+73 VGLGTISVK

-105 ADLNG
+105 SELNG
-110 QTVNTMDALSS
+110 QTVNTMGSLSS

-140 INNMAMAGYTVNE
+140 INNMAMAGYDVNE

-229 LNFTD
+229 LDFTD

-264 APTDV
+264 APTDT
-269 AAEEL
+269 AAKEL

-279 QTQDANGN
+279 ETQDANGN

-292 EVLKDLSGALDEL
+292 DVLKDLNGALDGL
-305 SEADRINAINTI
+305 SESDRLEAINTI

-335 RWDELSST
+335 RWDELSTT

-354 SDTQLNNLNGQLT
+354 SETQLDNLNGQLT

-395 QSVVTWLNNL
+395 QSLVTWLNSL
-405 NDEQVQ
+405 DESQVQ
-411 TITKVLEF
+411 IITRILEL
-419 AAALGPILLIGSKVV
+419 AAAIGPILLIGSKVI
-434 AGLNSIATLITNFA
+434 AGINMLATLF
-448 PLVTTFGSTVAG
+448 TTFGPIVATFSTTIAG
-460 LAAPILAVIA
+460 LATPILAVIA
-470 VIAALKLAWD
+470 VIVALKLAWD
-480 NNFGGMRD
+480 TNFGGMRD
-488 KLTEFADTVTDRV
+488 TIMNFISTVTDRV
-501 TVIANFLQTV
+501 TVIASFLQSA
-511 FTAFMGVITELWNSN
+511 FTAMMAVITELWNSN

-539 AIETIFSSV
+539 AIETVFGSV
-548 IAVLTNAIS
+548 VTILTNAVS
-557 LFLNVITGNWSG
+557 LFLNIITGNWSG
-569 AWENIKAIFGAVW
+569 AWNNIKAIFGAVW
-582 DAIVSLLNLGLDSI
+582 DAIVSLLNLGLDAI

-615 NAIKTAFVNVWNSI
+615 NAIKDAFLDVWDSI
-629 IGWFKTAI
+629 MSWFEEAI
-637 NDPEEILLTLVP
+637 HDPEKTILGVADALFN
-649 KMLAAG
+649 AG
-655 AQIFN
+655 ASIFS
-660 SLWDGLKGVWESITS
+660 SLWDGLQSVWESITS
-675 WVSDCVD
+675 WISECVE
-682 WITEKVTF
+682 WITEKVSF
-690 WQNQSD
+690 WQDQSS
-696 KVSQSSGSTNGSHAS
+696 KVSQSSGSSDGSHAS
-711 GLDYVPFDG
+711 GLDYVPYDG

-733 QEENKYYNN
+733 QEENKRYNN
-742 GYRSGGNTFNFYS
+742 GYRSGGDTFNFYS
-755 PEAIDAVTAAREFKK
+755 PESIDAVTAAREFKK

>member
-1 MIGGGS
+1 M
-7 LALDLGSAVGYLL
+7 ALDLGSAVGYLL

-105 ADLNG
+105 AELNG
-110 QTVNTMDALSS
+110 QTVNTMDSLSS

-140 INNMAMAGYTVNE
+140 INNMAMAGYDVNE

-264 APTDV
+264 APTDTG
-269 AAEEL
+269 AEKLEA
-274 NTLGI
+274 LGV
-279 QTQDANGN
+279 QTQDADGN

-292 EVLKDLSGALDEL
+292 DVLKDLSGALDGL
-305 SEADRINAINTI
+305 SESDRLNAINTI

-335 RWDELSST
+335 RWDELSAT

-354 SDTQLNNLNGQLT
+354 SETQLDNLNGQLT

-395 QSVVTWLNNL
+395 QNVVTWLNNL

-411 TITKVLEF
+411 TITRILEV
-419 AAALGPILLIGSKVV
+419 AAAVGPLLLIGSKVV
-434 AGLNSIATLITNFA
+434 AGLNSIATLIGNFA

-460 LAAPILAVIA
+460 LATPILAVIA
-470 VIAALKLAWD
+470 VIVALKLAWD
-480 NNFGGMRD
+480 TNFGGMRD
-488 KLTEFADTVTDRV
+488 TLTEFIDTVTDRV
-501 TVIANFLQTV
+501 TVIAEFLQTI
-511 FTAFMGVITELWNSN
+511 FTTFMGVITELWNSN

-539 AIETIFSSV
+539 VIETVFGSV
-548 IAVLTNAIS
+548 IEVITNALS

-569 AWENIKAIFGAVW
+569 AWENIKSIFSAVW
-582 DAIVSLLNLGLDSI
+582 DAIGSLLNLALDLI
-596 LNLFGVIL
+596 LNAFVVVIPKLFM
-604 PSIGQAATNAW
+604 AATNAW
-615 NAIKTAFVNVWNSI
+615 NSIKDAFSQVWDAITS
-629 IGWFKTAI
+629 WFGEAI
-637 NDPEEILLTLVP
+637 NDPVATVESIADALFT
-649 KMLAAG
+649 AG
-655 AQIFN
+655 ANIFS
-660 SLWDGLKGVWESITS
+660 SLWDGLKSIWEGITS
-675 WVSDCVD
+675 WVEDCVS
-682 WITEKVTF
+682 WISEKVQF
-690 WQNQSD
+690 WRDQSS
-696 KVSQSSGSTNGSHAS
+696 KVSGSGGSNGSHAS

-733 QEENKYYNN
+733 QEENKRYNN
-742 GYRSGGNTFNFYS
+742 GYRSGGDTFNFYS

>member
-1 MIGGGS
+1 M
-7 LALDLGSAVGYLL
+7 ALDLGSAVGYLL
-20 LDTSNFK
+20 LDTSSFR

-43 STKAGDKMTALSSAM
+43 SAKAGDKMTALSSAM
-58 GKVGSTLT
+58 GKAGSTLT

-73 VGLGTLSVK
+73 VGLGTISVK

-105 ADLNG
+105 SELKG
-110 QTVNTMDALSS
+110 QTVNTMDSLSS

-140 INNMAMAGYTVNE
+140 INNMAMAGYDVNE
-153 IYGALPEV
+153 IYDALPEV

-229 LNFTD
+229 LDFTD

-245 GISAAEGGTKL
+245 GISASEGGTKL

-264 APTDV
+264 APTDTG
-269 AAEEL
+269 AQKLEA
-274 NTLGI
+274 LGV
-279 QTQDANGN
+279 QTQDADGN

-292 EVLKDLSGALDEL
+292 DVLKDLSGALDGL
-305 SEADRINAINTI
+305 SESDRLNAINTI

-354 SDTQLNNLNGQLT
+354 SETQLDNLNGQLT

-395 QSVVTWLNNL
+395 QSLVTWLNNL
-405 NDEQVQ
+405 DESQVQ
-411 TITKVLEF
+411 TITKILEL
-419 AAALGPILLIGSKVV
+419 AAAIGPILLIGSKIV
-434 AGLNSIATLITNFA
+434 AGINMLTTLF
-448 PLVTTFGSTVAG
+448 TTFGPIVATIGSTVAG
-460 LAAPILAVIA
+460 IAAPILAVIA
-470 VIAALKLAWD
+470 AIVALKLAWD
-480 NNFGGMRD
+480 TNFGGMRD
-488 KLTEFADTVTDRV
+488 TIMNFISTVIDRV
-501 TVIANFLQTV
+501 TVIASFLQSA
-511 FTAFMGVITELWNSN
+511 FTTMMTVITGLWNSN

-539 AIETIFSSV
+539 AIETIFGSV
-548 IAVLTNAIS
+548 VTILTSAIS
-557 LFLNVITGNWSG
+557 LFLNIITGNWSG

-582 DAIVSLLNLGLDSI
+582 DAIVSLLNLGLDAI

-615 NAIKTAFVNVWNSI
+615 NAIKDAFLNVWDAIMS
-629 IGWFKTAI
+629 WFKEAI
-637 NDPEEILLTLVP
+637 HDPEETILGIADALFN
-649 KMLAAG
+649 AG
-655 AQIFN
+655 ASIFT
-660 SLWDGLKGVWESITS
+660 SLWNGLKSIWSSITS
-675 WVSDCVD
+675 WVSDCVS
-682 WITEKVTF
+682 WITEKVSF
-690 WQNQSD
+690 WQDQSS
-696 KVSQSSGSTNGSHAS
+696 KVSQSSGSSNGSHAS

-733 QEENKYYNN
+733 QEENKLYNN
-742 GYRSGGNTFNFYS
+742 GYKSGGDTFNFYS

>member
-1 MIGGGS
+1 M
-7 LALDLGSAVGYLL
+7 ALDLGSAVGYLL

-58 GKVGSTLT
+58 RKTGSTLT

-73 VGLGTLSVK
+73 VGLGTVSVK

-105 ADLNG
+105 SELKG
-110 QTVNTMDALSS
+110 QTVNTMDSLSS

-140 INNMAMAGYTVNE
+140 LNNMAMAGYNVNE
-153 IYGALPEV
+153 IYDALPEV

-234 IFTALGILGDA
+234 TFTALGILGDA
-245 GISAAEGGTKL
+245 GISASEGGTKL

-264 APTDV
+264 APTDI

-274 NTLGI
+274 KTLGI
-279 QTQDANGN
+279 QTKDADGN
-287 VRDFQ
+287 VRNFQ
-292 EVLKDLSGALDEL
+292 DVLKDLSGSLDGL
-305 SEADRINAINTI
+305 SESDRLNAINTI

-348 DAAGQM
+348 DAAGKM

-389 DVTAFI
+389 DVTAAI
-395 QSVVTWLNNL
+395 QAIVTWLNNL

-434 AGLNSIATLITNFA
+434 AGLNSIVTLITNFV
-448 PLVTTFGSTVAG
+448 PLVTAFGSTVAG

-470 VIAALKLAWD
+470 VIAAIKLAWD
-480 NNFGGMRD
+480 TNFGGMRD
-488 KLTEFADTVTDRV
+488 TLTEFMDTVIDRV
-501 TVIANFLQTV
+501 TVIVEFLQTI
-511 FTAFMGVITELWNSN
+511 FTAFIGVFIDNWQSN
-526 WMNIRLIFEDVWN
+526 WINIRLIFEETWN
-539 AIETIFSSV
+539 AIETVFGSV
-548 IAVLTNAIS
+548 IKVITNALS
-557 LFLNVITGNWSG
+557 LFLNVITLNWSG
-569 AWENIKAIFGAVW
+569 AWENIKSIFSAVW
-582 DAIVSLLNLGLDSI
+582 DAIGSLLNLALDLI
-596 LNLFGVIL
+596 LNDFVVVIPTLFM
-604 PSIGQAATNAW
+604 AATNAW
-615 NAIKTAFVNVWNSI
+615 NSIKDAFSQVWNAITS
-629 IGWFKTAI
+629 WFSGAI
-637 NDPEEILLTLVP
+637 NDPVRTVESI
-649 KMLAAG
+649 AG
-655 AQIFN
+655 ALFNAGVSIFS

-690 WQNQSD
+690 WQKQSD

-733 QEENKYYNN
+733 QEENKYYNS
-742 GYRSGGNTFNFYS
+742 GYRSGGDTFNFYS

>member
-1 MIGGGS
+1 M
-7 LALDLGSAVGYLL
+7 ALDLGSAVGYLL

-82 TAATFESAMSQV
+82 TASTFESAMSQV

-105 ADLNG
+105 FELNG
-110 QTVNTMDALSS
+110 QTVNTMDSLSS

-140 INNMAMAGYTVNE
+140 INNMAMAGYDVNE

-189 TDRLSEL
+189 TDHLSEL

-229 LNFTD
+229 LGFTD

-279 QTQDANGN
+279 QTKDANGN

-292 EVLKDLSGALDEL
+292 DVLKDLSGALDGL
-305 SEADRINAINTI
+305 SESDRLNAINTI

-354 SDTQLNNLNGQLT
+354 SETQLNNLNGQLT

-389 DVTAFI
+389 DITAFV
-395 QSVVTWLNNL
+395 QNVVTWLNNL

-411 TITKVLEF
+411 TIARILEV
-419 AAALGPILLIGSKVV
+419 AAAVGPLLLIGSKVV
-434 AGLNSIATLITNFA
+434 AGLNSIAALITNFA
-448 PLVTTFGSTVAG
+448 PLVTAFGSTVAG

-480 NNFGGMRD
+480 TNFGGMRD
-488 KLTEFADTVTDRV
+488 TLTEFIDTVTDRV
-501 TVIANFLQTV
+501 TVIAEFLQTI
-511 FTAFMGVITELWNSN
+511 FTAFMGVLTNIWQSN
-526 WMNIRLIFEDVWN
+526 WMNIQLIFEDVWN
-539 AIETIFSSV
+539 IIQTVFGSV
-548 IAVLTNAIS
+548 IAVITNALS

-569 AWENIKAIFGAVW
+569 AWENIKSIFSAVW
-582 DAIVSLLNLGLDSI
+582 DAIASLLTFALDLI
-596 LNLFGVIL
+596 LNTFVVVIPKLFM
-604 PSIGQAATNAW
+604 AATNAW
-615 NAIKTAFVNVWNSI
+615 NSIKDAFSQVWDAITS
-629 IGWFKTAI
+629 WFGEAI
-637 NDPEEILLTLVP
+637 NDPVATVESI
-649 KMLAAG
+649 AG
-655 AQIFN
+655 ALFDAGASIFN
-660 SLWDGLKGVWESITS
+660 SLWDGLKSIWEGIKS
-675 WVSDCVD
+675 WVDGCVQ
-682 WITEKVTF
+682 WISEKVQF
-690 WQNQSD
+690 WRDQSN
-696 KVSQSSGSTNGSHAS
+696 KVVGSGGSNGSHAS
-711 GLDYVPFDG
+711 GLDYVPFNG

-733 QEENKYYNN
+733 QEENKRYND
-742 GYRSGGNTFNFYS
+742 GYRSGGDTFNFYS

>member
-27 KGLTTA
+27 KSLTTA

-58 GKVGSTLT
+58 GKAGSTLT

-82 TAATFESAMSQV
+82 TAATFESSMSQV

-105 ADLNG
+105 SELNG
-110 QTVNTMDALSS
+110 QTVNTMDSLSS

-140 INNMAMAGYTVNE
+140 INNMAMAGYDVNE

-292 EVLKDLSGALDEL
+292 EVLKDLSGALDGL

-348 DAAGQM
+348 DAAEQM
-354 SDTQLNNLNGQLT
+354 SDTQLDNLNGQLT
-367 ILKSGLEGLAIAFG
+367 ILMSGLEGLAIAFG

-411 TITKVLEF
+411 MITKVLEF

-434 AGLNSIATLITNFA
+434 TGLNSIVTLITNFA
-448 PLVTTFGSTVAG
+448 PLVSAFGSTIAG

-470 VIAALKLAWD
+470 IIVALKLAWD

-682 WITEKVTF
+682 WITERVTF
-690 WQNQSD
+690 WQKQSD

-742 GYRSGGNTFNFYS
+742 GYRSGGDTFNFYS

>member
-1 MIGGGS
+1 M
-7 LALDLGSAVGYLL
+7 ALDLGSAVGYLL

-110 QTVNTMDALSS
+110 QTVNTMDSLSS

-140 INNMAMAGYTVNE
+140 INNMAMAGYDVNE

-279 QTQDANGN
+279 QTQDADGN

-292 EVLKDLSGALDEL
+292 EVLKDLSGALDGL
-305 SEADRINAINTI
+305 SESDRLNAINTI

-448 PLVTTFGSTVAG
+448 PLVTAFVSTVAG

-480 NNFGGMRD
+480 TNFGGMQD
-488 KLTEFADTVTDRV
+488 TLTEFIDTVTD
-501 TVIANFLQTV
+501 NWQ
-511 FTAFMGVITELWNSN
+511 SN

-539 AIETIFSSV
+539 AIETVFGSV
-548 IAVLTNAIS
+548 IEVITNALS
-557 LFLNVITGNWSG
+557 LFLNVITLNWSG
-569 AWENIKAIFGAVW
+569 AWENIKSIFSAVW
-582 DAIVSLLNLGLDSI
+582 DAIGSLLTLALDLI
-596 LNLFGVIL
+596 LNDFVVIIPSLFM
-604 PSIGQAATNAW
+604 AATNAW
-615 NAIKTAFVNVWNSI
+615 NSIKDAFSQVWDAIMS
-629 IGWFKTAI
+629 WFNGAI
-637 NDPEEILLTLVP
+637 NDPVGTVESIAGDLFN
-649 KMLAAG
+649 AG
-655 AQIFN
+655 ASIFN
-660 SLWDGLKGVWESITS
+660 SLWEGLKSIWEGITS
-675 WVSDCVD
+675 WVEDCVS
-682 WITEKVTF
+682 WISEKVQF
-690 WQNQSD
+690 WRDQSN
-696 KVSQSSGSTNGSHAS
+696 KVAQSSGSSNGSHAS

-733 QEENKYYNN
+733 QEENKRYNN
-742 GYRSGGNTFNFYS
+742 GYRSGGDTFNFYS

>member
-1 MIGGGS
+1 M
-7 LALDLGSAVGYLL
+7 ALDLGSAVGYLL

-43 STKAGDKMTALSSAM
+43 STKAGDKMTALSSSM

-105 ADLNG
+105 SELNG
-110 QTVNTMDALSS
+110 QTVNTMDSLSS

-140 INNMAMAGYTVNE
+140 INNMAMAGYDVNE

-229 LNFTD
+229 LDFTD
-234 IFTALGILGDA
+234 IFTTLGILGDA

-264 APTDV
+264 APTDT

-292 EVLKDLSGALDEL
+292 DVLKDLSGALDGL
-305 SEADRINAINTI
+305 SESDRLNAINTI

-367 ILKSGLEGLAIAFG
+367 ILKSGLEGLGIAFG

-395 QSVVTWLNNL
+395 QSIVTWLNGL

-411 TITKVLEF
+411 TISRILEI
-419 AAALGPILLIGSKVV
+419 AAAVGPLLLIGSKVV
-434 AGLNSIATLITNFA
+434 NGLNSIATLVANFA
-448 PLVTTFGSTVAG
+448 PLLTTFGSTVAG
-460 LAAPILAVIA
+460 LAVPILAVVA

-480 NNFGGMRD
+480 TNFGGMRD
-488 KLTEFADTVTDRV
+488 TLTEFIDTVTDRV
-501 TVIANFLQTV
+501 TVIAEFLQTI
-511 FTAFMGVITELWNSN
+511 FTAFMGVLTNIWQSN

-539 AIETIFSSV
+539 VIETVFGSV
-548 IAVLTNAIS
+548 IEVITNALS

-569 AWENIKAIFGAVW
+569 AWENIKSIFSAVW
-582 DAIVSLLNLGLDSI
+582 DAIGSLLNLALDLI
-596 LNLFGVIL
+596 LNAFVVVIPKLFM
-604 PSIGQAATNAW
+604 AATNAW
-615 NAIKTAFVNVWNSI
+615 NSIKDAFSQVWDAIMS
-629 IGWFKTAI
+629 WFGEAI
-637 NDPEEILLTLVP
+637 NDPVGTVESI
-649 KMLAAG
+649 AG
-655 AQIFN
+655 ALFDAGASIFN
-660 SLWDGLKGVWESITS
+660 SLWDGLKSIWEGIVS
-675 WVSDCVD
+675 WVEDCVN
-682 WITEKVTF
+682 WISEKVKF
-690 WQNQSD
+690 WRDQSD
-696 KVSQSSGSTNGSHAS
+696 KVAQSSGSSNGSHAS

-733 QEENKYYNN
+733 QEENKRYNN
-742 GYRSGGNTFNFYS
+742 GYRSGGDTFNFYS

>member
-1 MIGGGS
+1 M
-7 LALDLGSAVGYLL
+7 ALDLGSAVGYLL

-43 STKAGDKMTALSSAM
+43 STKAGDKMTALSSSM

-105 ADLNG
+105 SELNG
-110 QTVNTMDALSS
+110 QTVNTMDSLSS

-140 INNMAMAGYTVNE
+140 INNMAMAGYDVNE
-153 IYGALPEV
+153 VYSALPEV

-229 LNFTD
+229 LGFTD

-264 APTDV
+264 APTDT

-292 EVLKDLSGALDEL
+292 DVLKDLSGALDGL
-305 SEADRINAINTI
+305 SESDRLNAINTI

-354 SDTQLNNLNGQLT
+354 SETQLDNLNGQLT

-395 QSVVTWLNNL
+395 QKVVTWLNNL

-411 TITKVLEF
+411 TITRILEV
-419 AAALGPILLIGSKVV
+419 AAAVGPLLLIGSKVV
-434 AGLNSIATLITNFA
+434 AGINALTTLITNFA
-448 PLVTTFGSTVAG
+448 PLVTAFGSTVAG

-480 NNFGGMRD
+480 TNFGGMRD
-488 KLTEFADTVTDRV
+488 TLTEFIDTVIDRV
-501 TVIANFLQTV
+501 TVIAEFLQTA
-511 FTAFMGVITELWNSN
+511 FTAFMGVFINNWQSN
-526 WMNIRLIFEDVWN
+526 WMNMRLIFEDIWN
-539 AIETIFSSV
+539 AIETIFGSV
-548 IAVLTNAIS
+548 VTVITNALS
-557 LFLNVITGNWSG
+557 LFLNVITLNWSG
-569 AWENIKAIFGAVW
+569 AWENIKSIFSAIW
-582 DAIVSLLNLGLDSI
+582 DAIGSLLNLALDLI
-596 LNLFGVIL
+596 LNDFVVIIPKLFM
-604 PSIGQAATNAW
+604 AATNAW
-615 NAIKTAFVNVWNSI
+615 NSIKDAFSQVWDAITS
-629 IGWFKTAI
+629 WFGEAI
-637 NDPEEILLTLVP
+637 NDPVGTVESI
-649 KMLAAG
+649 AG
-655 AQIFN
+655 ALFNAGASIFN
-660 SLWDGLKGVWESITS
+660 SLWEGLKSIWEGITS
-675 WVSDCVD
+675 WVEDCVS
-682 WITEKVTF
+682 WISEKVQF
-690 WQNQSD
+690 WRDQSN
-696 KVSQSSGSTNGSHAS
+696 KVAQSSGSSNGSHAS

-733 QEENKYYNN
+733 QEENKRYNN
-742 GYRSGGNTFNFYS
+742 GYRSGGDTFNFYS

>member
-1 MIGGGS
+1 M
-7 LALDLGSAVGYLL
+7 ALDLGSAVGYLL

-105 ADLNG
+105 AELNG
-110 QTVNTMDALSS
+110 QTVNTMDSLSS

-140 INNMAMAGYTVNE
+140 INNMAMAGYDVNE

-196 SNKLAVTASSAY
+196 SNKLAVTASNAY

-229 LNFTD
+229 LDFTD

-264 APTDV
+264 APTDT

-279 QTQDANGN
+279 ETQDANGN

-292 EVLKDLSGALDEL
+292 DVLKDLSGALDGL
-305 SEADRINAINTI
+305 SESDRLNAINTI

-335 RWDELSST
+335 RWDELSAT

-354 SDTQLNNLNGQLT
+354 SETQLDNLNGQLT

-395 QSVVTWLNNL
+395 QNVVTWLNSL

-411 TITKVLEF
+411 TITRILEV
-419 AAALGPILLIGSKVV
+419 AAAVGPLLLIGSKVV
-434 AGLNSIATLITNFA
+434 TGLNSIATLIGNFA

-480 NNFGGMRD
+480 TNFGGMRD
-488 KLTEFADTVTDRV
+488 TLTEFIDTVTDRV
-501 TVIANFLQTV
+501 TIIAEFLQTI

-539 AIETIFSSV
+539 AIETVFGSV
-548 IAVLTNAIS
+548 VEVITNVLS

-569 AWENIKAIFGAVW
+569 AWENIKSIFSAVW
-582 DAIVSLLNLGLDSI
+582 DAIASLLNLALDLI
-596 LNLFGVIL
+596 LNAFVVVIPKLFI
-604 PSIGQAATNAW
+604 AATNAW
-615 NAIKTAFVNVWNSI
+615 NSIKDAFSQVWDAITS
-629 IGWFKTAI
+629 WFDEAI
-637 NDPEEILLTLVP
+637 NDPVGTVESI
-649 KMLAAG
+649 AG
-655 AQIFN
+655 ALFDAGASIFN
-660 SLWDGLKGVWESITS
+660 SLWDGLKSIWDGIKS
-675 WVSDCVD
+675 WVEGCVQ
-682 WITEKVTF
+682 WISEKVQF
-690 WQNQSD
+690 WRDQSN
-696 KVSQSSGSTNGSHAS
+696 KVAGSGGSNGSHAS

-733 QEENKYYNN
+733 QEENKRYND
-742 GYRSGGNTFNFYS
+742 GYRSGGDTFNFYS
-755 PEAIDAVTAAREFKK
+755 PETIDAVTAAREFKK

>member
-1 MIGGGS
+1 M
-7 LALDLGSAVGYLL
+7 ALDLGSAVGYLL

-105 ADLNG
+105 SELNG
-110 QTVNTMDALSS
+110 QTVNTMDSLSS

-140 INNMAMAGYTVNE
+140 INNMAMAGYDVNE

-292 EVLKDLSGALDEL
+292 EVLKDLSGALDGL

-389 DVTAFI
+389 DVTTFVQNI
-395 QSVVTWLNNL
+395 VTWLNNL

-411 TITKVLEF
+411 TIAKILEV
-419 AAALGPILLIGSKVV
+419 AAAVGPLLLIGSKVV
-434 AGLNSIATLITNFA
+434 AGLNSIAALITNFA
-448 PLVTTFGSTVAG
+448 PLVATFGSTIAG

-470 VIAALKLAWD
+470 IIAALKLAWD
-480 NNFGGMRD
+480 TNFGGMRD
-488 KLTEFADTVTDRV
+488 TLTEFIDTVTDRV
-501 TVIANFLQTV
+501 TVIAEFLQTI
-511 FTAFMGVITELWNSN
+511 FTAFMGVLTNIWQSN
-526 WMNIRLIFEDVWN
+526 WMNIQLIFEDVWN
-539 AIETIFSSV
+539 IIQTVFGSV
-548 IAVLTNAIS
+548 IAVITNALS

-569 AWENIKAIFGAVW
+569 AWENIKSIFSAVW
-582 DAIVSLLNLGLDSI
+582 DAIASLLTFALDLI
-596 LNLFGVIL
+596 LNTFVVVIPKLFM
-604 PSIGQAATNAW
+604 AATNAW
-615 NAIKTAFVNVWNSI
+615 NSIKDAFSQVWDAITS
-629 IGWFKTAI
+629 WFGEAI
-637 NDPEEILLTLVP
+637 NDPVATVESI
-649 KMLAAG
+649 AG
-655 AQIFN
+655 ALFDAGASIFN
-660 SLWDGLKGVWESITS
+660 SLWDGLKSIWEGIVS
-675 WVSDCVD
+675 WVEDCVS
-682 WITEKVTF
+682 WISEKVQF
-690 WQNQSD
+690 WRDQSN
-696 KVSQSSGSTNGSHAS
+696 KVTQSSGSSNGSHAS

-733 QEENKYYNN
+733 QEENKRYND
-742 GYRSGGNTFNFYS
+742 GYRSGGDTFNFYS

>member
-1 MIGGGS
+1 M
-7 LALDLGSAVGYLL
+7 ALDLGSAVGYLL
-20 LDTSNFK
+20 LDTSSFK
-27 KGLTTA
+27 KGLATA

-43 STKAGDKMTALSSAM
+43 STKAGDKMTALSSVM
-58 GKVGSTLT
+58 GKTGSTLT
-66 KTVTLPL
+66 KTMTLPL
-73 VGLGTLSVK
+73 VGLGTVSVK

-105 ADLNG
+105 SELKG
-110 QTVNTMDALSS
+110 QTVNTMDSLSS

-140 INNMAMAGYTVNE
+140 INNMAMAGYDVNE
-153 IYGALPEV
+153 IYDALPEV

-189 TDRLSEL
+189 TDHLSEL

-245 GISAAEGGTKL
+245 GISASEGGTKL

-264 APTDV
+264 APTDTG
-269 AAEEL
+269 AQKLEA
-274 NTLGI
+274 LGV
-279 QTQDANGN
+279 QTQDADGN

-292 EVLKDLSGALDEL
+292 DVLKDLSGALDGL
-305 SEADRINAINTI
+305 SESDRLNAINTI

-354 SDTQLNNLNGQLT
+354 SDTQLDNLNGQLT
-367 ILKSGLEGLAIAFG
+367 ILMSGLEGLAIAFG

-395 QSVVTWLNNL
+395 QNVVTWLNSL

-411 TITKVLEF
+411 TITRILEL
-419 AAALGPILLIGSKVV
+419 AAAIGPILLIGSKIV
-434 AGLNSIATLITNFA
+434 AGINMLTTLF
-448 PLVTTFGSTVAG
+448 TTFGPIVATIGTTVAG
-460 LAAPILAVIA
+460 IAAPILAVIA
-470 VIAALKLAWD
+470 AIVALKLAWD
-480 NNFGGMRD
+480 TNFGGMRD
-488 KLTEFADTVTDRV
+488 TIMSFISTVIDRV
-501 TVIANFLQTV
+501 TVIASFLQSA
-511 FTAFMGVITELWNSN
+511 FTTMMAIITELWNSN

-539 AIETIFSSV
+539 AIETIFGSV
-548 IAVLTNAIS
+548 VTIITSAIS

-582 DAIVSLLNLGLDSI
+582 DAIVSLLNLGLDAI

-615 NAIKTAFVNVWNSI
+615 NAIKDAFLNVWDAIMS
-629 IGWFKTAI
+629 WFKEAI
-637 NDPEEILLTLVP
+637 HDPEETILGIADALFN
-649 KMLAAG
+649 AG
-655 AQIFN
+655 ASIFT
-660 SLWDGLKGVWESITS
+660 SLWNGLKSIWSSITS
-675 WVSDCVD
+675 WVSDCVS
-682 WITEKVTF
+682 WITEKVSF
-690 WQNQSD
+690 WQDQSS
-696 KVSQSSGSTNGSHAS
+696 KVSQSSGSSNGSHAS

-733 QEENKYYNN
+733 QEENKRYNN
-742 GYRSGGNTFNFYS
+742 GYRSGGDTFNFYS
-755 PEAIDAVTAAREFKK
+755 PESIDAVTAAREFKK

>member
-1 MIGGGS
+1 M
-7 LALDLGSAVGYLL
+7 ALDLGSAVGYLL
-20 LDTSNFK
+20 LDTSSFR

-43 STKAGDKMTALSSAM
+43 SAKAGDKMTALSSAM
-58 GKVGSTLT
+58 GKAGSTLT

-73 VGLGTLSVK
+73 VGLGTISVK

-105 ADLNG
+105 SELKG
-110 QTVNTMDALSS
+110 QTVNTMDFLSS

-140 INNMAMAGYTVNE
+140 LNNMAMAGYDVNE
-153 IYGALPEV
+153 IYDALPEV

-189 TDRLSEL
+189 TDHLSEL

-245 GISAAEGGTKL
+245 GISASEGGTKL

-264 APTDV
+264 APTDTG
-269 AAEEL
+269 AQKLEA
-274 NTLGI
+274 LGV
-279 QTQDANGN
+279 QTQDADGN

-292 EVLKDLSGALDEL
+292 DVLKDLSGALDGL
-305 SEADRINAINTI
+305 SESDRLNAINTI

-354 SDTQLNNLNGQLT
+354 SDTQLDNLNGQLT
-367 ILKSGLEGLAIAFG
+367 ILMSGLEGLAIAFG

-419 AAALGPILLIGSKVV
+419 AAALGPILLIGSKIV
-434 AGLNSIATLITNFA
+434 AGINMLTTLF
-448 PLVTTFGSTVAG
+448 TTFGPIVATIGTTVAG
-460 LAAPILAVIA
+460 IAAPILAVIA
-470 VIAALKLAWD
+470 AIVALKLAWD
-480 NNFGGMRD
+480 TNFGGMRD
-488 KLTEFADTVTDRV
+488 TIMSFISTVIDRV
-501 TVIANFLQTV
+501 TVIASFLQSA
-511 FTAFMGVITELWNSN
+511 FTTMMTIITELWNSN

-539 AIETIFSSV
+539 AIETIFGSV
-548 IAVLTNAIS
+548 VTIITSAIS

-582 DAIVSLLNLGLDSI
+582 DAIVSLLNLGLDAI

-615 NAIKTAFVNVWNSI
+615 NAIKDAFLNVWDAIMS
-629 IGWFKTAI
+629 WFKEAI
-637 NDPEEILLTLVP
+637 HDPEETILGIADALFN
-649 KMLAAG
+649 AG
-655 AQIFN
+655 ASIFT
-660 SLWDGLKGVWESITS
+660 SLWNGLKSIWSSITS
-675 WVSDCVD
+675 WVSDCVS
-682 WITEKVTF
+682 WITEKVSF
-690 WQNQSD
+690 WQDQSS
-696 KVSQSSGSTNGSHAS
+696 KVSQSSGSSNGSHAS

-733 QEENKYYNN
+733 QEENKYYNS
-742 GYRSGGNTFNFYS
+742 GYRSGGDTFNFYS

>member
-1 MIGGGS
+1 M
-7 LALDLGSAVGYLL
+7 ALDLGSAVGYLL

-105 ADLNG
+105 SELNG
-110 QTVNTMDALSS
+110 QTVNTMDSLSS

-140 INNMAMAGYTVNE
+140 INNMAMAGYDVNE

-229 LNFTD
+229 LDFTD

-264 APTDV
+264 APTDT

-287 VRDFQ
+287 VRDLQ
-292 EVLKDLSGALDEL
+292 DVLKDLSGALDGL
-305 SEADRINAINTI
+305 SESDRLNAINTI

-367 ILKSGLEGLAIAFG
+367 ILKSGLEGLGIAFG

-395 QSVVTWLNNL
+395 QSIVTWLNSL

-411 TITKVLEF
+411 TISRILEI
-419 AAALGPILLIGSKVV
+419 AAAVGPLLLIGSKVV
-434 AGLNSIATLITNFA
+434 AGLNSIATLVANFA
-448 PLVTTFGSTVAG
+448 PLVTAFGSTVAG
-460 LAAPILAVIA
+460 LAAPILAVVA

-480 NNFGGMRD
+480 TNFGGMRD
-488 KLTEFADTVTDRV
+488 TLTEFIDTVTDRV
-501 TVIANFLQTV
+501 TVIAEFLQTI
-511 FTAFMGVITELWNSN
+511 FTSFMGVLTNIWQSN

-539 AIETIFSSV
+539 VIETVFGSV
-548 IAVLTNAIS
+548 IEVITNALS

-569 AWENIKAIFGAVW
+569 AWENIKSIFSAVW
-582 DAIVSLLNLGLDSI
+582 DAIGSLLNLALDLI
-596 LNLFGVIL
+596 LNAFVVVIPKLFM
-604 PSIGQAATNAW
+604 AATNAW
-615 NAIKTAFVNVWNSI
+615 NSIKDAFSQVWDAIMS
-629 IGWFKTAI
+629 WFGEAI
-637 NDPEEILLTLVP
+637 NDPVGTVESI
-649 KMLAAG
+649 AG
-655 AQIFN
+655 ALFDAGASIFN
-660 SLWDGLKGVWESITS
+660 SLWDGLKSIWEGIVS
-675 WVSDCVD
+675 WVEDCVN
-682 WITEKVTF
+682 WISEKVKF
-690 WQNQSD
+690 WRDQSN
-696 KVSQSSGSTNGSHAS
+696 KVAQSSGSSNGSHAS

-733 QEENKYYNN
+733 QEENKRYNN
-742 GYRSGGNTFNFYS
+742 GYRSGGDTFNFYS

>member
-1 MIGGGS
+1 M
-7 LALDLGSAVGYLL
+7 ALDLGSAVGYLL

-105 ADLNG
+105 SELNG
-110 QTVNTMDALSS
+110 QTVNTMDSLSS

-140 INNMAMAGYTVNE
+140 INNMAMAGYDVNE

-189 TDRLSEL
+189 TDHLSEL

-229 LNFTD
+229 LGFTD

-292 EVLKDLSGALDEL
+292 EVLKDLSGALDGL
-305 SEADRINAINTI
+305 SESDRLNAINTI

-389 DVTAFI
+389 DVTTFVQNI
-395 QSVVTWLNNL
+395 VTWLNNL

-411 TITKVLEF
+411 TITKILEV
-419 AAALGPILLIGSKVV
+419 AAAVGPLLLIGSKVV
-434 AGLNSIATLITNFA
+434 AGLNSIAALITNFA
-448 PLVTTFGSTVAG
+448 PLVATFGSTIAG

-470 VIAALKLAWD
+470 IIAALKLAWD
-480 NNFGGMRD
+480 TNFGGMRD
-488 KLTEFADTVTDRV
+488 TLTEFIDTVTDRV
-501 TVIANFLQTV
+501 TVIAEFLQTI
-511 FTAFMGVITELWNSN
+511 FTAFMGVLTNIWQSN
-526 WMNIRLIFEDVWN
+526 WMNIQLIFEDVWN
-539 AIETIFSSV
+539 IIQTVFGSV
-548 IAVLTNAIS
+548 IAVITNALS

-569 AWENIKAIFGAVW
+569 AWENIKSIFSAVW
-582 DAIVSLLNLGLDSI
+582 DAIASLLTFALDLI
-596 LNLFGVIL
+596 LNTFVVVIPKLFM
-604 PSIGQAATNAW
+604 AATNAW
-615 NAIKTAFVNVWNSI
+615 NSIKDAFSQVWDAITS
-629 IGWFKTAI
+629 WFGEAI
-637 NDPEEILLTLVP
+637 NDPVATVESI
-649 KMLAAG
+649 AG
-655 AQIFN
+655 ALFDAGANIFN
-660 SLWDGLKGVWESITS
+660 SLWEGLKSIWEGIVS
-675 WVSDCVD
+675 WVEDCVS
-682 WITEKVTF
+682 WISEKVQF
-690 WQNQSD
+690 WRDQSN
-696 KVSQSSGSTNGSHAS
+696 KVSQSSGSSNGSHAS

-733 QEENKYYNN
+733 QEENKRYND
-742 GYRSGGNTFNFYS
+742 GYRSGGDTFNFYS

>member
-1 MIGGGS
+1 M
-7 LALDLGSAVGYLL
+7 ALDLGSAVGYLL

-58 GKVGSTLT
+58 RKTGSTLT

-73 VGLGTLSVK
+73 VGLGTVSVK

-105 ADLNG
+105 SELKG
-110 QTVNTMDALSS
+110 QTVNTMDSLSS

-140 INNMAMAGYTVNE
+140 LNNMAMAGYNVNE
-153 IYGALPEV
+153 IYDALPEV

-234 IFTALGILGDA
+234 TFTALGILGDA
-245 GISAAEGGTKL
+245 GISASEGGTKL

-264 APTDV
+264 APTDI

-274 NTLGI
+274 KTLGI
-279 QTQDANGN
+279 QTKDADGN

-292 EVLKDLSGALDEL
+292 EVLKDLSGALDGL
-305 SEADRINAINTI
+305 SESDRLNAINTI

-389 DVTAFI
+389 DVTAAI
-395 QSVVTWLNNL
+395 QAIVTWLNNL

-434 AGLNSIATLITNFA
+434 AGLNSIVTLITNFV
-448 PLVTTFGSTVAG
+448 PLVTAFGSTVAG

-470 VIAALKLAWD
+470 VIAAIKLAWD
-480 NNFGGMRD
+480 TNFGGMRD
-488 KLTEFADTVTDRV
+488 TLTEFMDTVIDRV
-501 TVIANFLQTV
+501 TVIVEFLQTI
-511 FTAFMGVITELWNSN
+511 FTAFIGVFIDNWQSN
-526 WMNIRLIFEDVWN
+526 WINIRLIFEETWN
-539 AIETIFSSV
+539 AIETVFGSV
-548 IAVLTNAIS
+548 IKVITNALS
-557 LFLNVITGNWSG
+557 LFLNVITLNWSG
-569 AWENIKAIFGAVW
+569 AWENIKSIFSAVW
-582 DAIVSLLNLGLDSI
+582 DAIGSLLNLALDLI
-596 LNLFGVIL
+596 LNDFVVVIPTLFM
-604 PSIGQAATNAW
+604 AATNAW
-615 NAIKTAFVNVWNSI
+615 NSIKDAFSQVWNAITS
-629 IGWFKTAI
+629 WFSGAI
-637 NDPEEILLTLVP
+637 NDPVRTVESI
-649 KMLAAG
+649 AG
-655 AQIFN
+655 ALFNAGVSIFS
-660 SLWDGLKGVWESITS
+660 SLWDGLKSIWESITS

-690 WQNQSD
+690 WQKQSD

-742 GYRSGGNTFNFYS
+742 GYRSGGDTFNFYS

>member
-1 MIGGGS
+1 M
-7 LALDLGSAVGYLL
+7 ALDLGSAVGYLL

-58 GKVGSTLT
+58 GKVGSTLA

-73 VGLGTLSVK
+73 VGLGTVSVK

-105 ADLNG
+105 SELKG
-110 QTVNTMDALSS
+110 QTVNTMDSLSS

-140 INNMAMAGYTVNE
+140 INNMAMAGYDVNE
-153 IYGALPEV
+153 VYDALPEV

-189 TDRLSEL
+189 TDHLSEL

-245 GISAAEGGTKL
+245 GISASEGGTKL

-264 APTDV
+264 APTDT

-274 NTLGI
+274 KTLGI
-279 QTQDANGN
+279 QTKDADGN
-287 VRDFQ
+287 VRNFQ
-292 EVLKDLSGALDEL
+292 DVLKDLSGALDGL
-305 SEADRINAINTI
+305 SESDRLNAINTI

-335 RWDELSST
+335 RWDELSAT

-354 SDTQLNNLNGQLT
+354 SETQLDNFNGQLT

-389 DVTAFI
+389 DITAFI
-395 QSVVTWLNNL
+395 QNVVTWLNNL

-411 TITKVLEF
+411 TITRILEI
-419 AAALGPILLIGSKVV
+419 AAAVGPILLIGSKVV
-434 AGLNSIATLITNFA
+434 AGLNSIATLIGNFA
-448 PLVTTFGSTVAG
+448 PLVTTFGSTIAG

-470 VIAALKLAWD
+470 VIVALKLAWD
-480 NNFGGMRD
+480 TNFGGMRD
-488 KLTEFADTVTDRV
+488 TLTEFISTVTDRV
-501 TVIANFLQTV
+501 TVIAEFLQTI

-539 AIETIFSSV
+539 AIETIFGSV
-548 IAVLTNAIS
+548 VTVITSALS
-557 LFLNVITGNWSG
+557 LFLNIITGNWSG
-569 AWENIKAIFGAVW
+569 AWENIKSIFSAVW
-582 DAIVSLLNLGLDSI
+582 DAIVSVFNLALDAI

-604 PSIGQAATNAW
+604 PSIGQAATNVI
-615 NAIKTAFVNVWNSI
+615 NAVRDAFVNTWNSI
-629 IGWFKTAI
+629 VEWFTTAVQ
-637 NDPEEILLTLVP
+637 DPVQTIESI
-649 KMLAAG
+649 KDAMFSAG
-655 AQIFN
+655 ASAFTA
-660 SLWDGLKGVWESITS
+660 LWDGLKSIWESITS
-675 WVSDCVD
+675 WVSECVS
-682 WITEKVTF
+682 WITEKVKF
-690 WQNQSD
+690 WQDQSS
-696 KVSQSSGSTNGSHAS
+696 KVSQSSGSNGSHAS

-720 YRATL
+720 YKATL

-733 QEENKYYNN
+733 QEENKRYNK
-742 GYRSGGNTFNFYS
+742 GYGSGGDTFNFYS

>member
-1 MIGGGS
+1 M
-7 LALDLGSAVGYLL
+7 ALDLGSAVGYLL

-105 ADLNG
+105 SELNG
-110 QTVNTMDALSS
+110 QTVNTMDSLSS

-140 INNMAMAGYTVNE
+140 INNMAMAGYDVNE

-292 EVLKDLSGALDEL
+292 EVLKDLSGALDGL

-389 DVTAFI
+389 DVTTFVQNI
-395 QSVVTWLNNL
+395 VTWLNNL

-411 TITKVLEF
+411 TIAKILEV
-419 AAALGPILLIGSKVV
+419 AAAVGPLLLIGSKVV
-434 AGLNSIATLITNFA
+434 AGLNSIAALITNFA
-448 PLVTTFGSTVAG
+448 PLVATFGSTIAG

-470 VIAALKLAWD
+470 IIAALKLAWD
-480 NNFGGMRD
+480 TNFGGMRD
-488 KLTEFADTVTDRV
+488 TLTEFIDTVTDRV
-501 TVIANFLQTV
+501 TVIAEFLQTI
-511 FTAFMGVITELWNSN
+511 FTAFMGVLTNIWQSN
-526 WMNIRLIFEDVWN
+526 WMNIQLIFEDVWN
-539 AIETIFSSV
+539 IIQTVFGSV
-548 IAVLTNAIS
+548 IAVITNALS

-569 AWENIKAIFGAVW
+569 AWENIKAIFSAVW
-582 DAIVSLLNLGLDSI
+582 DAIGSLLTLALDLI
-596 LNLFGVIL
+596 LNAFVVVIPKLFM
-604 PSIGQAATNAW
+604 AATNAW
-615 NAIKTAFVNVWNSI
+615 NSIKDAFSQVWDAITS
-629 IGWFKTAI
+629 WFGEAI
-637 NDPEEILLTLVP
+637 NDPVATVESI
-649 KMLAAG
+649 AG
-655 AQIFN
+655 ALFDAGANIFN
-660 SLWDGLKGVWESITS
+660 SLWEGLKSIWEGIVS
-675 WVSDCVD
+675 WVEDCVS
-682 WITEKVTF
+682 WISEKVQF
-690 WQNQSD
+690 WRDQSN
-696 KVSQSSGSTNGSHAS
+696 KVSQSSGSSNGSHAS

-733 QEENKYYNN
+733 QEENKRYND
-742 GYRSGGNTFNFYS
+742 GYRSGGDTFNFYS

>member
-1 MIGGGS
+1 M
-7 LALDLGSAVGYLL
+7 ALDLGSAVGYLL

-105 ADLNG
+105 SELNG

-140 INNMAMAGYTVNE
+140 INNMAMAGYGVNE

-229 LNFTD
+229 LDFTD

-264 APTDV
+264 APTDT

-292 EVLKDLSGALDEL
+292 DVLKDLSGALDGL
-305 SEADRINAINTI
+305 SESDRLNAINTI

-367 ILKSGLEGLAIAFG
+367 ILKSGLEGLGIAFG

-395 QSVVTWLNNL
+395 QSIVTWLNSL

-411 TITKVLEF
+411 TISRILEI
-419 AAALGPILLIGSKVV
+419 AAAVGPLLLIGSKVV
-434 AGLNSIATLITNFA
+434 AGLNSIATLVTNFA
-448 PLVTTFGSTVAG
+448 PLITTFGSTVAG

-480 NNFGGMRD
+480 TNFGGMRD
-488 KLTEFADTVTDRV
+488 TLTEFIDTVTDRV
-501 TVIANFLQTV
+501 TVIAEFLQTI
-511 FTAFMGVITELWNSN
+511 FTAFMGVLTNIWQSN

-539 AIETIFSSV
+539 VIETVFGSV
-548 IAVLTNAIS
+548 IEVITNALS

-569 AWENIKAIFGAVW
+569 AWENIKSIFSAVW
-582 DAIVSLLNLGLDSI
+582 DAIGSLLNLALDLI
-596 LNLFGVIL
+596 LNAFVVVIPKLFM
-604 PSIGQAATNAW
+604 AATNAW
-615 NAIKTAFVNVWNSI
+615 NSIKDAFSQVWDAIMS
-629 IGWFKTAI
+629 WFGEAI
-637 NDPEEILLTLVP
+637 NDPVGTVESI
-649 KMLAAG
+649 AG
-655 AQIFN
+655 ALFDAGASIFN
-660 SLWDGLKGVWESITS
+660 SLWDGLKSIWEGIVS
-675 WVSDCVD
+675 WVEDCVN
-682 WITEKVTF
+682 WISEKVKF
-690 WQNQSD
+690 WRDQSN
-696 KVSQSSGSTNGSHAS
+696 KVAQSSGSSNGSHAS

-733 QEENKYYNN
+733 QEENKRYNN
-742 GYRSGGNTFNFYS
+742 GYRSGGDTFNFYS

>member
-1 MIGGGS
+1 M
-7 LALDLGSAVGYLL
+7 ALDLGSAVGYLL

-43 STKAGDKMTALSSAM
+43 STKAGDKMTGLSSAM

-73 VGLGTLSVK
+73 VGIGTLSVK
-82 TAATFESAMSQV
+82 TASTFESAMSQV

-105 ADLNG
+105 SELNG

-121 LAKQMGAETKFSA
+121 LAKQLGAETKFSA

-189 TDRLSEL
+189 TDHLSEM
-196 SNKLAVTASSAY
+196 SNKLAITASSAY

-279 QTQDANGN
+279 QTQDADGN

-292 EVLKDLSGALDEL
+292 EVLKDLSGALDGL
-305 SEADRINAINTI
+305 SESDRLNAINTI

-348 DAAGQM
+348 DAAMQM

-367 ILKSGLEGLAIAFG
+367 ILKSGLEGLGIAFG
-381 EALLPLVK
+381 GALLPLVK
-389 DVTAFI
+389 DTTAFV
-395 QSVVTWLNNL
+395 QNVVTWLNNL

-411 TITKVLEF
+411 TIARILEV
-419 AAALGPILLIGSKVV
+419 AAAVGPLLLIGSKVV

-448 PLVTTFGSTVAG
+448 PLVAAFGSTVAG
-460 LAAPILAVIA
+460 LATPILAVIA
-470 VIAALKLAWD
+470 IIAALKLAWD
-480 NNFGGMRD
+480 TNFGGMRD
-488 KLTEFADTVTDRV
+488 TLTEFIATVTDRV
-501 TVIANFLQTV
+501 TVIAEFLQTI
-511 FTAFMGVITELWNSN
+511 FTAFISVFIDNWQSN
-526 WMNIRLIFEDVWN
+526 WINIRLIFEDTWN
-539 AIETIFSSV
+539 AIETVFGSV
-548 IAVLTNAIS
+548 IEVITNALS
-557 LFLNVITGNWSG
+557 LFLNIITLNWSG
-569 AWENIKAIFGAVW
+569 AWENIKSIFSAVW
-582 DAIVSLLNLGLDSI
+582 DAIGSLLNLALDLI
-596 LNLFGVIL
+596 LNDFIVIIPTLFM
-604 PSIGQAATNAW
+604 AATNAW
-615 NAIKTAFVNVWNSI
+615 NSIKDAFSQVWDSI
-629 IGWFKTAI
+629 MSWFNGAI
-637 NDPEEILLTLVP
+637 NDPVGTVESIAGDLFN
-649 KMLAAG
+649 AG
-655 AQIFN
+655 ASIFN
-660 SLWDGLKGVWESITS
+660 SLWEGLKSIWEGITS
-675 WVSDCVD
+675 WVEDCVS
-682 WITEKVTF
+682 WISEKVQF
-690 WQNQSD
+690 WRDQSN
-696 KVSQSSGSTNGSHAS
+696 KVAQSSGSSNGSHAS

-733 QEENKYYNN
+733 QEENKRYNN
-742 GYRSGGNTFNFYS
+742 GYRSGGDTFNFYS

>member
-1 MIGGGS
+1 M
-7 LALDLGSAVGYLL
+7 ALDLGSAVGYLL
-20 LDTSNFK
+20 LDTSSFR

-43 STKAGDKMTALSSAM
+43 SAKAGDKMTALSSAM

-73 VGLGTLSVK
+73 VGLGTISVK

-105 ADLNG
+105 SELNG
-110 QTVNTMDALSS
+110 QTVNTMGSLSS

-140 INNMAMAGYTVNE
+140 INNMAMAGYDVNE

-245 GISAAEGGTKL
+245 GISASEGGTKL

-264 APTDV
+264 APTDT
-269 AAEEL
+269 AAKEL
-274 NTLGI
+274 KTLGI
-279 QTQDANGN
+279 QTKDADGN
-287 VRDFQ
+287 VRNFQ
-292 EVLKDLSGALDEL
+292 DVLKDLNGALDGL
-305 SEADRINAINTI
+305 SESDRLNAINTI

-354 SDTQLNNLNGQLT
+354 SDTQLDNLNGQLT

-395 QSVVTWLNNL
+395 QSIVTWLNSL
-405 NDEQVQ
+405 NESQVQ
-411 TITKVLEF
+411 TIAKILEL
-419 AAALGPILLIGSKVV
+419 AAAIGPILLIGSKIV
-434 AGLNSIATLITNFA
+434 AGINMLTTLF
-448 PLVTTFGSTVAG
+448 TTFGPIVATIGTTVAG
-460 LAAPILAVIA
+460 IAAPILAVIA
-470 VIAALKLAWD
+470 AIVALKLAWD
-480 NNFGGMRD
+480 TNFGGMRD
-488 KLTEFADTVTDRV
+488 TIMSFISTVIDRV
-501 TVIANFLQTV
+501 TVIASFLQSA
-511 FTAFMGVITELWNSN
+511 FTTMMAIITELWNSN

-539 AIETIFSSV
+539 AIETIFGSV
-548 IAVLTNAIS
+548 VTIITSAIS

-569 AWENIKAIFGAVW
+569 AWDNIKAIFGAVW
-582 DAIVSLLNLGLDSI
+582 DAIVSLLNLGLDAI

-615 NAIKTAFVNVWNSI
+615 NAIKDAFVNVWDAIMS
-629 IGWFKTAI
+629 WFKEAI
-637 NDPEEILLTLVP
+637 HDPEETILGIADALFN
-649 KMLAAG
+649 AG
-655 AQIFN
+655 ASIFT
-660 SLWDGLKGVWESITS
+660 SLWNGLKSVWSSITS
-675 WVSDCVD
+675 WVSDCVG
-682 WITEKVTF
+682 WITEKVAF
-690 WQNQSD
+690 WQDQSS
-696 KVSQSSGSTNGSHAS
+696 KVSQSSGSSNGSHAS

-742 GYRSGGNTFNFYS
+742 GYKSGGDTFNFYS